1 MKKMYNF
8 LTMLVLFLMGST
20 SMMAQ
25 EDNRYQVA
33 GGSTGSGQE
42 WTVDNIETG
51 VDFVLQSGKAALAG
65 NVDFV
70 RGLGKSTFLNDK
82 NLFQLESAG
91 EDADGEAMYYLKEKI
106 SGKYLQNDAYGFGES
121 KARAWKFRIV
131 QPQVYTAEDLNKVGD
146 ECPVNNWAVAT
157 TAAVGDANHV
167 IFTDATHS
175 ASECEDTT
183 VVKKGSVRFLVNGN
197 VGAAPSLGRDFAMNT
212 WMLFPVEKLTGSKYL
227 YDALQELFPNSDP
240 NIYNPGT
247 EPGQISQEL
256 YDELMNSYKAA
267 EKLIEKGNEDHAACV
282 AAYQR
287 CLKALEAARAGAV
300 PIKEGYYFFKSSR
313 NAHNGT
319 YDDGTGLHW
328 SYGKEWYAPQE
339 RPEGEQTMSLDD
351 AQYVWHI
358 QANKDANDGSFYIQN
373 FYTKRYIGMA
383 ANATGAYVKSTD
395 TPEEPYFIYPQD
407 KEDFVIES
415 AKLKKDPMPGYG
427 GQGAPQCSALHCP
440 SDHNNVVIWTTD
452 APASGWVFLN
462 ANADDI
468 KKLEGLIAQDKL
480 NKALAAELTTAET
493 TYKKGFYYDF
503 VDGSRDGKLDMAADG
518 TPAGLLKTVDQL
530 SFNMTEKSEGSEAAL
545 IDSDLS
551 AKNFYHS
558 DWQGAYDH
566 KLAYPYIQVDLKQQ
580 MDTIAVKMWAR
591 YEGGNDY
598 RTGNAPGNIIVSAT
612 NTPADST
619 SWKVIGNVQPTY
631 PWGRYLKDM
640 NGEDSITAN
649 KNVGFFEVALGG
661 KYQHV
666 RFEVTRRQSN
676 AADADFKKMGNGAGN
691 FNLGEM
697 RVFQS
702 KYNPAKSLIEAVPA
716 AQKEALVKVIADAKA
731 AIEAGNATQ
740 ELIDQVKKAVE
751 DFKAVYPDPQVVK
764 DILAEAKA
772 QYENAEEGAEVGY
785 FQAGAK
791 EALKKVIDEV
801 EPTIKEVMSLTEVNA
816 AKELL
821 NHGLEAF
828 AAKLNIPAA
837 DKFYYIV
844 SATASE
850 QAGSAKDGKM
860 TVSGNGSRVKWYKDS
875 DDYISNNSITIAGNA
890 KYVWKMI
897 KKGNGVVFQ
906 NVATGE
912 YMNNTHKNNVG
923 VNMSTEADTCAFTFR
938 SAKKPGLLNIVC
950 KENVFLNAQ
959 PASNNLVTWGEANGA
974 DNSAFTFEEVT
985 DELNTEIDW
994 LVNTNKKTILT
1005 LPVSVTAD
1013 DQCYT
1018 VIGRKDNNLELKKI
1032 EGEVIAAGTP
1042 FFYIDAYEYE
1052 AAKFE
1057 IAGATTYEELLASVA
1072 KEAKAVNGLQGTL
1085 AAVDSLAPK
1094 HGILYNGEAIVDSK
1108 LGEGAANNSG
1118 YLTSAL
1124 PTTSETG
1131 DAQILI
1137 DGEIT
1142 IIGGVVA
1149 QPEAQAVVN
1158 VYNLSGVKVRAN
1170 VKSVND
1176 LKGLP
1181 AGIYIMGNKKV
1192 LVK

>member
-1 MKKMYNF
+1 MKKMYNL

-33 GGSTGSGQE
+33 GGSTGAGGE
-42 WTVDNIETG
+42 WTIDDVEQG
-51 VDFVLQSGKAALAG
+51 VDFVLQSGKAQIAG
-65 NVDFV
+65 EIDFV
-70 RGLGKSTFLNDK
+70 RGLGKSTFLNDE
-82 NLFQLESAG
+82 NLFQLEVAG
-91 EDADGEAMYYLKEKI
+91 VDDDGETTYYLKQK
-106 SGKYLQNDAYGFGES
+106 STGKYLQNDSYSYGDS
-121 KARAWKFRIV
+121 KGRAWKFRIV
-131 QPQVYTAEDLNKVGD
+131 QPSVYTAEDLNKVGE
-146 ECPVNNWAVAT
+146 ECPVTNWTVAT
-157 TAAVGDANHV
+157 SAAVGEANHM
-167 IFTDATHS
+167 IFTDAKFTNS
-175 ASECEDTT
+175 AAEDTAA
-183 VVKKGSVRFLVNGN
+183 VKKGAVRFLVNGGT
-197 VGAAPSLGRDFAMNT
+197 GAAPSLGNNFGQNT
-212 WMLFPVEKLTGSKYL
+212 WMLFPVTKMEGADYL
-227 YDALQELFPNSDP
+227 FDALNELFPNGSAD
-240 NIYNPGT
+240 IYNPGT
-247 EPGQISQEL
+247 EPGQISQDL
-256 YDELMNSYKAA
+256 YDELINSYNDAT
-267 EKLIEKGNEDHAACV
+267 KLVEEGADHAACV

-287 CLKALEAARAGAV
+287 CKKALEAARAGAV

-313 NAHNGT
+313 TANNGT
-319 YDDGTGLHW
+319 YDDGTALHW
-328 SYGKEWYAPQE
+328 TYQKQWFAPQE
-339 RPEGEQTMSLDD
+339 RPEGQQTMTLDD
-351 AQYVWHI
+351 AKYVWHI

-373 FYTKRYIGMA
+373 FYTKRYVGTAKNRGEAINTTETA
-383 ANATGAYVKSTD
+383 DEA
-395 TPEEPYFIYPQD
+395 FLIYPQD
-407 KEDFVIES
+407 KDDFVIES
-415 AKLKKDPMPGYG
+415 VSRKEDPLVGYPNEG
-427 GQGAPQCSALHCP
+427 SPLLTALHCQK
-440 SDHNNVVIWTTD
+440 DANGVVIWTTE

-468 KKLEGLIAQDKL
+468 KRLEGLIAQDKL
-480 NKALAAELTTAET
+480 NKALATELATAET

-503 VDGSRDGKLDMAADG
+503 VGGSRDGKLDMEGDA
-518 TPAGLLKTVDQL
+518 PAGLLKSVDQL
-530 SFNMTEKSEGSEAAL
+530 SFNMTETSEGSEEAL
-545 IDSDLS
+545 VDGNIESG
-551 AKNFYHS
+551 NFYHS
-558 DWQGAYDH
+558 DWKGTYDH
-566 KLAYPYIQVDLKQQ
+566 SLAYPYIQVDLKQQ
-580 MDTIAVKMWAR
+580 MDSIAVKMWAR
-591 YEGGNDY
+591 RNNDSY
-598 RTGNAPGNIIVSAT
+598 LTGNAPGNVIVSAT
-612 NTPADST
+612 NTPEDST

-631 PWGRYLKDM
+631 PWARHAVSST
-640 NGEDSITAN
+640 GEDSTYAN
-649 KNVGFFEVALGG
+649 NSVGFFEVALGG

-716 AQKEALVKVIADAKA
+716 AQKNALVEAIAEAKA
-731 AIEAGNATQ
+731 AIEAGNTTQ
-740 ELIDQVKKAVE
+740 ELIDKVKKAVE

-801 EPTIKEVMSLTEVNA
+801 EPTIKEVMTLTEVNA

-821 NHGLEAF
+821 NNGLEAF

-860 TVSGNGSRVKWYKDS
+860 TVTGNGSRVKWYKET
-875 DDYISNNSITIAGNA
+875 DDYINNNSITIAGNA

>member
-1 MKKMYNF
+1 MKKMYNL

-33 GGSTGSGQE
+33 GGSTGAGGE
-42 WTVDNIETG
+42 WTIDDVEQG
-51 VDFVLQSGKAALAG
+51 VDFVLQSGKAQIAG
-65 NVDFV
+65 EIDFV
-70 RGLGKSTFLNDK
+70 RGLGKSTFLNDE
-82 NLFQLESAG
+82 NLFQLEVAG
-91 EDADGEAMYYLKEKI
+91 VDDDGETTYYLKQK
-106 SGKYLQNDAYGFGES
+106 STGKYLQNDSYSYGDS
-121 KARAWKFRIV
+121 KGRAWKFRIV
-131 QPQVYTAEDLNKVGD
+131 QPSVYTAEDLNKVGE
-146 ECPVNNWAVAT
+146 ECPVTNWTVAT
-157 TAAVGDANHV
+157 SAAVGEANHM
-167 IFTDATHS
+167 IFTDAKFTNS
-175 ASECEDTT
+175 AAEDTAA
-183 VVKKGSVRFLVNGN
+183 VKKGAVRFLVNGGT
-197 VGAAPSLGRDFAMNT
+197 GAAPSLGNNFGQNT
-212 WMLFPVEKLTGSKYL
+212 WMLFPVTKMEGADYL
-227 YDALQELFPNSDP
+227 FDALNELFPNGNAD
-240 NIYNPGT
+240 IYNPGT
-247 EPGQISQEL
+247 EPGQISQDL
-256 YDELMNSYKAA
+256 YDELINSYNDAT
-267 EKLIEKGNEDHAACV
+267 KLVEEGADHAACV

-287 CLKALEAARAGAV
+287 CKKALEAARAGAV

-313 NAHNGT
+313 TANNGT
-319 YDDGTGLHW
+319 YDDGTALHW
-328 SYGKEWYAPQE
+328 TYQKQWFAPQE
-339 RPEGEQTMSLDD
+339 RPEGQQQMTLDD

-358 QANKDANDGSFYIQN
+358 QSNKEAKDGSFYIQN
-373 FYTKRYIGMA
+373 FYTKRYVGTAKNRGEAIKTTETA
-383 ANATGAYVKSTD
+383 
-395 TPEEPYFIYPQD
+395 EESFLIYPQD

-415 AKLKKDPMPGYG
+415 VSRKEDPLVGYPNEG
-427 GQGAPQCSALHCP
+427 SPLLTALHCQK
-440 SDHNNVVIWTTD
+440 DANGVVIWTTD

-468 KKLEGLIAQDKL
+468 KRLEGLIAQDKL
-480 NKALAAELTTAET
+480 NKALATELTTAET

-503 VDGSRDGKLDMAADG
+503 VGGSRDGKLDMEGDA
-518 TPAGLLKTVDQL
+518 PAGLLKSVDQL
-530 SFNMTEKSEGSEAAL
+530 SFNMTETSEGSEEAL
-545 IDSDLS
+545 VDGNIESG
-551 AKNFYHS
+551 NFYHS
-558 DWQGAYDH
+558 DWKGTYDH
-566 KLAYPYIQVDLKQQ
+566 SLAYPYIQVDLKQQ
-580 MDTIAVKMWAR
+580 MDSIAVKMWAR
-591 YEGGNDY
+591 RNNDRY
-598 RTGNAPGNIIVSAT
+598 LTGNAPGNVIVSAT
-612 NTPADST
+612 NTPEDST

-631 PWGRYLKDM
+631 PWARHAVASNGKD
-640 NGEDSITAN
+640 STYAN
-649 KNVGFFEVALGG
+649 NSVGFFEVALGA

-676 AADADFKKMGNGAGN
+676 GADEDFKKMGNGAGN

-716 AQKEALVKVIADAKA
+716 AQKNALVEAIAEAKA

-740 ELIDQVKKAVE
+740 ELIDKVKKAVE
-751 DFKAVYPDPQVVK
+751 DFKAVYPNPQVVK
-764 DILAEAKA
+764 NILAEAKA
-772 QYENAEEGAEVGY
+772 QYENAEEGDKVGY

-801 EPTIKEVMSLTEVNA
+801 EPTIKEVMSLSEVNA

-821 NHGLEAF
+821 NNGLEAF

-844 SATASE
+844 SATSSE

-985 DELNTEIDW
+985 DELNNEIDW

-1013 DQCYT
+1013 EQCYS
-1018 VIGRKDNNLELKKI
+1018 VIGRNGNNLELKSIDGTTI
-1032 EGEVIAAGTP
+1032 EAGTP
-1042 FFYIDAYEYE
+1042 FIYIDAYESE
-1052 AAKFE
+1052 AVRFQLAE
-1057 IAGATTYEELLASVA
+1057 ATDYDALLASVA

-1085 AAVDSLAPK
+1085 AAVDSIAPNN
-1094 HGILYNGEAIVDSK
+1094 GILYNGESIVLSK

>member
-1 MKKMYNF
+1 MKKMYNL

-33 GGSTGSGQE
+33 GGSTGAGGE
-42 WTVDNIETG
+42 WTIDDVEQG
-51 VDFVLQSGKAALAG
+51 VDFVLQSGKAQIAG
-65 NVDFV
+65 EIDFV
-70 RGLGKSTFLNDK
+70 RGLGKSTFLNDE
-82 NLFQLESAG
+82 NLFQLEVAG
-91 EDADGEAMYYLKEKI
+91 VDDDGETTYYLKQK
-106 SGKYLQNDAYGFGES
+106 STGKYLQNDSYSYGDS
-121 KARAWKFRIV
+121 KGRAWKFRIV
-131 QPQVYTAEDLNKVGD
+131 QPSVYTAEDLNKVGE
-146 ECPVNNWAVAT
+146 ECPVTNWTVAT
-157 TAAVGDANHV
+157 SAAVGEANHM
-167 IFTDATHS
+167 IFTDAKFTNS
-175 ASECEDTT
+175 AAEDTAA
-183 VVKKGSVRFLVNGN
+183 VKKGAVRFLVNGGT
-197 VGAAPSLGRDFAMNT
+197 GAAPSLGNNFGQNT
-212 WMLFPVEKLTGSKYL
+212 WMLFPVTKMEGADYL
-227 YDALQELFPNSDP
+227 FDALNELFPNGNAD
-240 NIYNPGT
+240 IYNPGT
-247 EPGQISQEL
+247 EPGQISQDL
-256 YDELMNSYKAA
+256 YDELINSYNDAT
-267 EKLIEKGNEDHAACV
+267 KLVEEGADHAACV

-287 CLKALEAARAGAV
+287 CKKALEAARAGAV

-415 AKLKKDPMPGYG
+415 AKLKKNPMPGYG

-480 NKALAAELTTAET
+480 NKALATELTTAET

-598 RTGNAPGNIIVSAT
+598 RTGNAPGNVIVSAT

-640 NGEDSITAN
+640 NGKDSITAN

-716 AQKEALVKVIADAKA
+716 AQKNALVEAIAEAKA

-740 ELIDQVKKAVE
+740 ELIDKVKKAVE

-772 QYENAEEGAEVGY
+772 QYEKAEEGDKVGY

-801 EPTIKEVMSLTEVNA
+801 EPTIKDVMSLSEVNA

-821 NHGLEAF
+821 NNGLEAF

-860 TVSGNGSRVKWYKDS
+860 TVTGNGSRVKWYKDS

-985 DELNTEIDW
+985 DELNNEIDW

-1013 DQCYT
+1013 EQCYS
-1018 VIGRKDNNLELKKI
+1018 VIGRNGNNLELKSIDGTTI
-1032 EGEVIAAGTP
+1032 EAGTP
-1042 FFYIDAYEYE
+1042 FIYIDAYESE
-1052 AAKFE
+1052 AVRFQLAE
-1057 IAGATTYEELLASVA
+1057 ATDYDALLASVA

-1085 AAVDSLAPK
+1085 AAVDSIAPNN
-1094 HGILYNGEAIVDSK
+1094 GILYNGESIVLSK

>member
-1 MKKMYNF
+1 MKKMYNL

-33 GGSTGSGQE
+33 GGSTGAGGE
-42 WTVDNIETG
+42 WTIDDVEQG
-51 VDFVLQSGKAALAG
+51 VDFVLQSGKAQIAG
-65 NVDFV
+65 EIDFV
-70 RGLGKSTFLNDK
+70 RGLGKSTFLNDE
-82 NLFQLESAG
+82 NLFQLEVAG
-91 EDADGEAMYYLKEKI
+91 VDDDGETTYYLKQK
-106 SGKYLQNDAYGFGES
+106 STGKYLQNDSYSYGDS
-121 KARAWKFRIV
+121 KGRAWKFRIV
-131 QPQVYTAEDLNKVGD
+131 QPSVYTAEDLNKVGE
-146 ECPVNNWAVAT
+146 ECPVTNWTVAT
-157 TAAVGDANHV
+157 SAAVGEANHM
-167 IFTDATHS
+167 IFTDAKFTNS
-175 ASECEDTT
+175 AAEDTAA
-183 VVKKGSVRFLVNGN
+183 VKKGAVRFLVNGGT
-197 VGAAPSLGRDFAMNT
+197 GAAPSLGNNFGQNT
-212 WMLFPVEKLTGSKYL
+212 WMLFPVTKMEGADYL
-227 YDALQELFPNSDP
+227 FDALNELFPNGNAD
-240 NIYNPGT
+240 IYNPGT
-247 EPGQISQEL
+247 DPGQISQDL
-256 YDELMNSYKAA
+256 YDELINSYNDAT
-267 EKLIEKGNEDHAACV
+267 KLVEEGADHAACV

-287 CLKALEAARAGAV
+287 CKKALEAARAGAV

-313 NAHNGT
+313 TANNGT
-319 YDDGTGLHW
+319 YDDGTALHW
-328 SYGKEWYAPQE
+328 TYQKQWFAPQE
-339 RPEGEQTMSLDD
+339 RPEGQQQMTLDD

-358 QANKDANDGSFYIQN
+358 QSNKEANDGSFYIQN
-373 FYTKRYIGMA
+373 FYTKRYVGTAKNRGEAIKTTETA
-383 ANATGAYVKSTD
+383 
-395 TPEEPYFIYPQD
+395 EESFLIYPQD

-415 AKLKKDPMPGYG
+415 VSRKEDPLVGYPNEG
-427 GQGAPQCSALHCP
+427 SPLLTALHCQK
-440 SDHNNVVIWTTD
+440 DANGVVIWTTD

-468 KKLEGLIAQDKL
+468 KRLEGLIAQDKL
-480 NKALAAELTTAET
+480 NKALATELTTAET

-503 VDGSRDGKLDMAADG
+503 VGGSRDGKLDMEGDA
-518 TPAGLLKTVDQL
+518 PAGLLKSVDQL
-530 SFNMTEKSEGSEAAL
+530 SFNMTETSEGSEEAL
-545 IDSDLS
+545 VDGNIESG
-551 AKNFYHS
+551 NFYHS
-558 DWQGAYDH
+558 DWKGTYDH
-566 KLAYPYIQVDLKQQ
+566 SLAYPYIQVDLKQQ
-580 MDTIAVKMWAR
+580 MDSIAVKMWAR
-591 YEGGNDY
+591 RNNDSY
-598 RTGNAPGNIIVSAT
+598 LTGNAPGNVIVSAT
-612 NTPADST
+612 NTPEDST

-631 PWGRYLKDM
+631 PWARHAVSSTGKD
-640 NGEDSITAN
+640 STYAN
-649 KNVGFFEVALGG
+649 NSVGFFEVALGA

-666 RFEVTRRQSN
+666 RFEVTRRQSQG
-676 AADADFKKMGNGAGN
+676 ADEDFKKMGNGAGN

-716 AQKEALVKVIADAKA
+716 AQKEALVEAIAEAKA
-731 AIEAGNATQ
+731 AIEADNATQ
-740 ELIDQVKKAVE
+740 ELIDKVKKAVE

-764 DILAEAKA
+764 NILAEAKA
-772 QYENAEEGAEVGY
+772 QYEAAEEGAEVGY

-801 EPTIKEVMSLTEVNA
+801 EPTIKDVMSLSEVNA

-821 NHGLEAF
+821 NNGLEAF
-828 AAKLNIPAA
+828 VAKLNIPAA

-860 TVSGNGSRVKWYKDS
+860 TVTGNGSRVKWYKDS

-959 PASNNLVTWGEANGA
+959 PASNNLVTWGEANGT

-985 DELNTEIDW
+985 DELNNEIDW

-1013 DQCYT
+1013 EQCYS
-1018 VIGRKDNNLELKKI
+1018 VIGRNGNNLELKSIDGTTI
-1032 EGEVIAAGTP
+1032 EAGTP
-1042 FFYIDAYEYE
+1042 FIYIDAYESEAVRFQLAEATDYE
-1052 AAKFE
+1052 A
-1057 IAGATTYEELLASVA
+1057 LLASVA

-1085 AAVDSLAPK
+1085 AAVDSIAPNN
-1094 HGILYNGEAIVDSK
+1094 GILYNGESIVLSK

>member
-1 MKKMYNF
+1 MKKMYNL

-33 GGSTGSGQE
+33 GGSTGAGGE
-42 WTVDNIETG
+42 WTIDDVEQG
-51 VDFVLQSGKAALAG
+51 VDFVLQSGKAQIAG
-65 NVDFV
+65 EIDFV
-70 RGLGKSTFLNDK
+70 RGLGKSTFLNDE
-82 NLFQLESAG
+82 NLFQLEVAG
-91 EDADGEAMYYLKEKI
+91 VDDDGETTYYLKQK
-106 SGKYLQNDAYGFGES
+106 STGKYLQNDSYSYGDS
-121 KARAWKFRIV
+121 KGRAWKFRIV
-131 QPQVYTAEDLNKVGD
+131 QPSVYTAEDLNKVGE
-146 ECPVNNWAVAT
+146 ECPVTNWTVAT
-157 TAAVGDANHV
+157 SAAVGEANHM
-167 IFTDATHS
+167 IFTDAKFTNS
-175 ASECEDTT
+175 AAEDTAA
-183 VVKKGSVRFLVNGN
+183 VKKGAVRFLVNGGT
-197 VGAAPSLGRDFAMNT
+197 GAAPSLGNNFGQNT
-212 WMLFPVEKLTGSKYL
+212 WMLFPVTKMEGADYL
-227 YDALQELFPNSDP
+227 FDALNELFPNGNAD
-240 NIYNPGT
+240 IYNPGT
-247 EPGQISQEL
+247 EPGQISQDL
-256 YDELMNSYKAA
+256 YDELINSYNDAT
-267 EKLIEKGNEDHAACV
+267 KLVEEGADHAACV

-287 CLKALEAARAGAV
+287 CKKALEAARAGAV

-313 NAHNGT
+313 TANNGT
-319 YDDGTGLHW
+319 YDDGTALHW
-328 SYGKEWYAPQE
+328 TYQKQWFAPQE
-339 RPEGEQTMSLDD
+339 RPEGQQQMTLDD

-358 QANKDANDGSFYIQN
+358 QSNKEANDGSFYIQN
-373 FYTKRYIGMA
+373 FYTKRYVGTA
-383 ANATGAYVKSTD
+383 KNRGEAVKT
-395 TPEEPYFIYPQD
+395 TETAEESFLIYPQD

-415 AKLKKDPMPGYG
+415 VSRKDDPLVGYPNEG
-427 GQGAPQCSALHCP
+427 SPLLTALHCQK
-440 SDHNNVVIWTTD
+440 DANGVVIWTTD

-468 KKLEGLIAQDKL
+468 KRLEGLIAQDKL
-480 NKALAAELTTAET
+480 NKALATELTTAET

-503 VDGSRDGKLDMAADG
+503 VGGSRDGKLDMEGDA
-518 TPAGLLKTVDQL
+518 PAGLLTSKEQL
-530 SFNMTEKSEGSEAAL
+530 SFNMTETSEGSEEAL
-545 IDSDLS
+545 VDGNIESG
-551 AKNFYHS
+551 NFYHS
-558 DWQGAYDH
+558 DWKGTYDH
-566 KLAYPYIQVDLKQQ
+566 SLAYPYIQVDLKQQ
-580 MDTIAVKMWAR
+580 MDSIAVKMWAR
-591 YEGGNDY
+591 RNNDSY
-598 RTGNAPGNIIVSAT
+598 LTGNAPGNVIVSAT
-612 NTPADST
+612 NTPEDST

-631 PWGRYLKDM
+631 PWARHAVSST
-640 NGEDSITAN
+640 GEDSTYAN
-649 KNVGFFEVALGG
+649 NSVGFFEVALGA

-666 RFEVTRRQSN
+666 RFEVTRRQSQG
-676 AADADFKKMGNGAGN
+676 ADEDFKKMGNGAGN

-716 AQKEALVKVIADAKA
+716 AQKNALVEAIAEAKA

-740 ELIDQVKKAVE
+740 ELIDKVKKAVE

-764 DILAEAKA
+764 NILAEAKA
-772 QYENAEEGAEVGY
+772 QYEAAEEGDKVGY

-801 EPTIKEVMSLTEVNA
+801 EPTIKDVMSLSEVNA

-821 NHGLEAF
+821 NNGLEAF

-860 TVSGNGSRVKWYKDS
+860 TVTGNGSRVKWYKDS

-985 DELNTEIDW
+985 DELNNEIDW

-1013 DQCYT
+1013 EQCYS
-1018 VIGRKDNNLELKKI
+1018 VIGRNGNNLELKSIDGTTI
-1032 EGEVIAAGTP
+1032 EAGTP
-1042 FFYIDAYEYE
+1042 FIYIDAYESE
-1052 AAKFE
+1052 AVRFQLAE
-1057 IAGATTYEELLASVA
+1057 ATDYDALLASVA

-1085 AAVDSLAPK
+1085 AAVDSIAPNN
-1094 HGILYNGEAIVDSK
+1094 GILYNGESIVLSK

>member
-1 MKKMYNF
+1 MKKMYNL

-33 GGSTGSGQE
+33 GGSTGAGGE
-42 WTVDNIETG
+42 WTIDDVEQG
-51 VDFVLQSGKAALAG
+51 VDFVLQSGKAQIAG
-65 NVDFV
+65 EIDFV
-70 RGLGKSTFLNDK
+70 RGLGKSTFLNDE
-82 NLFQLESAG
+82 NLFQLEVAG
-91 EDADGEAMYYLKEKI
+91 VDDDGETTYYLKQK
-106 SGKYLQNDAYGFGES
+106 STGKYLQNDSYSYGDS
-121 KARAWKFRIV
+121 KGRAWKFRIV
-131 QPQVYTAEDLNKVGD
+131 QPSVYTAEDLNKVGE
-146 ECPVNNWAVAT
+146 ECPVTNWTVAT
-157 TAAVGDANHV
+157 SAAVGEANHM
-167 IFTDATHS
+167 IFTDAKFTNS
-175 ASECEDTT
+175 AAEDTAA
-183 VVKKGSVRFLVNGN
+183 VKKGAVRFLVNGGT
-197 VGAAPSLGRDFAMNT
+197 GAAPSLGNNFGQNT
-212 WMLFPVEKLTGSKYL
+212 WMLFPVTKMEGADYL
-227 YDALQELFPNSDP
+227 FDALNELFPNGNAD
-240 NIYNPGT
+240 IYNPGT
-247 EPGQISQEL
+247 EPGQISQDL
-256 YDELMNSYKAA
+256 YDELINSYNDAT
-267 EKLIEKGNEDHAACV
+267 KLVEEGADHAACV

-287 CLKALEAARAGAV
+287 CKKALEAARAGAV

-415 AKLKKDPMPGYG
+415 AKLKKNPMPGYG

-480 NKALAAELTTAET
+480 NKALATELTTAET

-598 RTGNAPGNIIVSAT
+598 RTGNAPGNVIVSAT

-716 AQKEALVKVIADAKA
+716 AQKNALVEAIAEAKA

-764 DILAEAKA
+764 NILAEAKA
-772 QYENAEEGAEVGY
+772 QYENAEEGDKVGY

-801 EPTIKEVMSLTEVNA
+801 EPTIKDVMSLSEVNA

-821 NHGLEAF
+821 NNGLEAF

-860 TVSGNGSRVKWYKDS
+860 TVTGNGSRVKWYKDS

-1085 AAVDSLAPK
+1085 AAVDSIAPNN
-1094 HGILYNGEAIVDSK
+1094 GILYNGESIVLSK

>member
-1 MKKMYNF
+1 MKKMYNL

-70 RGLGKSTFLNDK
+70 RGLGKSTFLNDQ

-131 QPQVYTAEDLNKVGD
+131 QPQVYMAEDLEKVGD
-146 ECPVNNWAVAT
+146 ECPINNWAVAT

-167 IFTDATHS
+167 IFTDAAHS

-267 EKLIEKGNEDHAACV
+267 EKLIEEGNEDHAACV

-287 CLKALEAARAGAV
+287 CIKALEAARAGAV

-313 NAHNGT
+313 SEHNGT
-319 YDDGTGLHW
+319 YDDGTALHW
-328 SYGKEWYAPQE
+328 TYQKQWFAPQE
-339 RPEGEQTMSLDD
+339 RPEGQQTMTLDD

-358 QANKDANDGSFYIQN
+358 QSNKEANDGSFYIQN
-373 FYTKRYIGMA
+373 FYTKRYVGTAKNRGEAIKTTETA
-383 ANATGAYVKSTD
+383 
-395 TPEEPYFIYPQD
+395 EEAFLIYPQD

-415 AKLKKDPMPGYG
+415 VSRKEDPLVGYPNEG
-427 GQGAPQCSALHCP
+427 SPLLTALHCQK
-440 SDHNNVVIWTTD
+440 DANGVVIWTTD

-468 KKLEGLIAQDKL
+468 KRLEGLIAQDKL

-493 TYKKGFYYDF
+493 TYKKGFYYEF
-503 VDGSRDGKLDMAADG
+503 VGGSRDGKLDMEGDA
-518 TPAGLLKTVDQL
+518 PAGLLKSVDQL
-530 SFNMTEKSEGSEAAL
+530 SFNMTETSEGSEEAL
-545 IDSDLS
+545 VDGNIESG
-551 AKNFYHS
+551 NFYHS
-558 DWQGAYDH
+558 DWKGNYDH
-566 KLAYPYIQVDLKQQ
+566 SLAYPYIQVDLKQQ
-580 MDTIAVKMWAR
+580 MDSIAVKMWAR
-591 YEGGNDY
+591 RNNDSY
-598 RTGNAPGNIIVSAT
+598 LTGNAPGNVIVSAT
-612 NTPADST
+612 NTPEDST

-631 PWGRYLKDM
+631 PWARHAVAST
-640 NGEDSITAN
+640 GEDSTYAN
-649 KNVGFFEVALGG
+649 NSVGFFEVALGG

-676 AADADFKKMGNGAGN
+676 GADEDFKKMGNGAGN

-697 RVFQS
+697 RVFQA

-716 AQKEALVKVIADAKA
+716 AQKEALVKVITDAKA

-772 QYENAEEGAEVGY
+772 QHAAAEEGAEVGY

-791 EALKKVIDEV
+791 EALKKIIDEV
-801 EPTIKEVMSLTEVNA
+801 EPTIKDVMSLSEVNA

-821 NHGLEAF
+821 NQGLEAF

-875 DDYISNNSITIAGNA
+875 DDYINNNSITIGGNA

>member
-1 MKKMYNF
+1 MKKMYNL
-8 LTMLVLFLMGST
+8 LTMLVLFLMGTT

-33 GGSTGSGQE
+33 GGSTGSGGE
-42 WTVDNIETG
+42 WTVDAIEPGT
-51 VDFVLQSGKAALAG
+51 DFVLQSGKAQIAG
-65 NVDFV
+65 EIDFV
-70 RGLGKSTFLNDK
+70 RGLGKSTFLNDE
-82 NLFQLESAG
+82 NLFQLEVAG
-91 EDADGEAMYYLKEKI
+91 TDDDGETTYYLKQK
-106 SGKYLQNDAYGFGES
+106 STGKYLQNDSYSFDVS
-121 KARAWKFRIV
+121 KGRAWKFRIV
-131 QPQVYTAEDLNKVGD
+131 EPVVYTADDLNQVG
-146 ECPVNNWAVAT
+146 ENCPVANWTVAT
-157 TAAVGDANHV
+157 SAAIGEGNHV
-167 IFTDATHS
+167 IFTDAKYTNS
-175 ASECEDTT
+175 AAEDTA
-183 VVKKGSVRFLVNGN
+183 VVKKGNARFLVNGN
-197 VGAAPSLGRDFAMNT
+197 KGAAPSLGNNFAMNT
-212 WMLFPVEKLTGSKYL
+212 WMLFPVEKMEGVNYL
-227 YDALQELFPNSDP
+227 YDALNELFPNSDP
-240 NIYNPGT
+240 DIYNPGT
-247 EPGQISQEL
+247 EPGQISQAL
-256 YDELMNSYKAA
+256 YDELINSYKAA
-267 EKLIEKGNEDHAACV
+267 SELIEDGTADHATCV

-287 CLKALEAARAGAV
+287 CVKALEAARAGAV

-313 NAHNGT
+313 NAYNGT

-328 SYGKEWYAPQE
+328 SYGREWLAPQE
-339 RPEGEQTMSLDD
+339 RPEGQQKMTLDD

-358 QANKDANDGSFYIQN
+358 KANKEATDGSFYIQN
-373 FYTKRYIGMA
+373 FYTKRYIGLA

-395 TPEEPYFIYPQD
+395 NPEEPYLIYPQD
-407 KEDFVIES
+407 KNDFVIES
-415 AKLKKDPMPGYG
+415 VKLKAEPMPGYG

-452 APASGWVFLN
+452 ASASGWVFLN

-468 KKLEGLIAQDKL
+468 KKLEGLIEQDKL
-480 NKALAAELTTAET
+480 NKKLATELATAET

-503 VDGSRDGKLDMAADG
+503 VGGSRDGKLDMEADG
-518 TPAGLLKTVDQL
+518 TTPAGLLKSVEQMT
-530 SFNMTEKSEGSEAAL
+530 FNMTEKGEGSEEAL
-545 IDSDLS
+545 VDGNIDSG
-551 AKNFYHS
+551 NFYHS

-566 KLAYPYIQVDLKQQ
+566 TLAYPYIQVDLKQQ

-591 YEGGNDY
+591 RDNNDFL
-598 RTGNAPGNIIVSAT
+598 TGNAPGNVIVSAT
-612 NTPADST
+612 NTPEDSL

-631 PWGRYLKDM
+631 PWARHAVSST
-640 NGEDSITAN
+640 GEDSTYAN
-649 KNVGFFEVALGG
+649 NSVGFFEVALGA

-702 KYNPAKSLIEAVPA
+702 KYNSAKSLIEAVPA
-716 AQKEALVKVIADAKA
+716 AQKNALFNVIAEAKA

-740 ELIDQVKKAVE
+740 ELIDKVKKTVE
-751 DFKAVYPDPQVVK
+751 DFKAVYPDPQIVK
-764 DILAEAKA
+764 DILTEAKA
-772 QYENAEEGAEVGY
+772 QYEAAEEGEGVGY

-791 EALKKVIDEV
+791 AELKKVIDQV
-801 EPTIKEVMSLTEVNA
+801 EPTIKDVMSLNEVNA
-816 AKELL
+816 AKDLL
-821 NHGLEAF
+821 NSGLEAF
-828 AAKLNIPAA
+828 AAKLNVPAA
-837 DKFYYIV
+837 DKFYYII
-844 SATASE
+844 SATGSE
-850 QAGSAKDGKM
+850 AAGSAREGKM
-860 TVSGNGSRVKWYKDS
+860 AVSGNGSQVKWYKDS
-875 DDYISNNSITIAGNA
+875 DDYISNNSIMIAGNA

-923 VNMSTEADTCAFTFR
+923 VNMSTDADTCAFTFR
-938 SAKKPGLLNIVC
+938 SAKVPGLLNIVC

-959 PASNNLVTWGEANGA
+959 PGYNNLVTWGSASGE

-985 DELNTEIDW
+985 DELNTELDW
-994 LVNTNKKTILT
+994 VVNTNKKSILT

-1013 DQCYT
+1013 DQCYS
-1018 VIGRKDNNLELKKI
+1018 VIGRNGENLELKNI
-1032 EGEVIAAGTP
+1032 EGEVIEAGTP

-1072 KEAKAVNGLQGTL
+1072 KEAKVANGLQGTL
-1085 AAVDSLAPK
+1085 AAVDSLAPS
-1094 HGILYNGEAIVDSK
+1094 HGILYNGESIVLSK
-1108 LGEGAANNSG
+1108 LGEGVANNSG

-1124 PTTSETG
+1124 PATSETG

-1149 QPEAQAVVN
+1149 KPEAQEVVN

-1170 VKSVND
+1170 VKSLND

>member
-1 MKKMYNF
+1 MKKMYNL

-33 GGSTGSGQE
+33 GGSTGAGGE
-42 WTVDNIETG
+42 WTIDDVEQG
-51 VDFVLQSGKAALAG
+51 VDFVLQSGKAQIAG
-65 NVDFV
+65 EIDFV
-70 RGLGKSTFLNDK
+70 RGLGKSTFLNDE
-82 NLFQLESAG
+82 NLFQLEVAG
-91 EDADGEAMYYLKEKI
+91 VDDDGETTYYLKQK
-106 SGKYLQNDAYGFGES
+106 STGKYLQNDSYSYGDS
-121 KARAWKFRIV
+121 KGRAWKFRIV
-131 QPQVYTAEDLNKVGD
+131 QPSVYTAEDLNKVGE
-146 ECPVNNWAVAT
+146 ECPVTNWTVAT
-157 TAAVGDANHV
+157 SAAVGEANHM
-167 IFTDATHS
+167 IFTDAKFTNS
-175 ASECEDTT
+175 AAEDTAA
-183 VVKKGSVRFLVNGN
+183 VKKGAVRFLVNGGT
-197 VGAAPSLGRDFAMNT
+197 GAAPSLGNNFGQNT
-212 WMLFPVEKLTGSKYL
+212 WMLFPVTKMEGADYL
-227 YDALQELFPNSDP
+227 FDALNELFPKGNAD
-240 NIYNPGT
+240 IYNPGT
-247 EPGQISQEL
+247 EPGQISQDL
-256 YDELMNSYKAA
+256 YDELINSYNDAT
-267 EKLIEKGNEDHAACV
+267 KLVEEGADHAACV

-287 CLKALEAARAGAV
+287 CKKALEAARAGAV

-313 NAHNGT
+313 TANNGT
-319 YDDGTGLHW
+319 YDDGTALHW
-328 SYGKEWYAPQE
+328 TYQKQWFAPQE
-339 RPEGEQTMSLDD
+339 RPEGQQTMTLDD
-351 AQYVWHI
+351 AKYVWHI

-373 FYTKRYIGMA
+373 FYTKRYVGTAKNRGEAIKTTETA
-383 ANATGAYVKSTD
+383 DEA
-395 TPEEPYFIYPQD
+395 FLIYPQD
-407 KEDFVIES
+407 KDDFVIES
-415 AKLKKDPMPGYG
+415 VSRKEDPLVGYPNEG
-427 GQGAPQCSALHCP
+427 SPLLTALHCQK
-440 SDHNNVVIWTTD
+440 DANGVVIWTTE

-468 KKLEGLIAQDKL
+468 KRLEGLIAQDKL
-480 NKALAAELTTAET
+480 NKALATELATAET

-503 VDGSRDGKLDMAADG
+503 VGGSRDGKLDMEGDA
-518 TPAGLLKTVDQL
+518 PAGLLKSVDQL
-530 SFNMTEKSEGSEAAL
+530 SFNMTETSEGSEEAL
-545 IDSDLS
+545 VDGNIESG
-551 AKNFYHS
+551 NFYHS
-558 DWQGAYDH
+558 DWKGTYDH
-566 KLAYPYIQVDLKQQ
+566 SLAYPYIQVDLKQQ
-580 MDTIAVKMWAR
+580 MDSIAVKMWAR
-591 YEGGNDY
+591 RNNDSY
-598 RTGNAPGNIIVSAT
+598 LTGNAPGNVIVSAT
-612 NTPADST
+612 NTPEDST

-631 PWGRYLKDM
+631 PWARHAVSST
-640 NGEDSITAN
+640 GEDSTYAN
-649 KNVGFFEVALGG
+649 NSVGFFEVALGA

-676 AADADFKKMGNGAGN
+676 GADEDFKKMGNGAGN

-702 KYNPAKSLIEAVPA
+702 KYNSAKSLIEAVPA
-716 AQKEALVKVIADAKA
+716 AQKEALAKVITDAKA

-764 DILAEAKA
+764 NILAEAKA
-772 QYENAEEGAEVGY
+772 QYAAAEEGDKVGY

-801 EPTIKEVMSLTEVNA
+801 EPTIKEVMSLSEVNA

-821 NHGLEAF
+821 NNGLEAF

-844 SATASE
+844 SATSSE

-860 TVSGNGSRVKWYKDS
+860 TVTGNGSRVKWYKDS

-985 DELNTEIDW
+985 DELNNEIDW

-1013 DQCYT
+1013 EQCYS
-1018 VIGRKDNNLELKKI
+1018 VIGRNGDNLELKSIDGTTI
-1032 EGEVIAAGTP
+1032 EAGTP
-1042 FFYIDAYEYE
+1042 FIYIDAYESEAVRFQLAEVTDYE
-1052 AAKFE
+1052 A
-1057 IAGATTYEELLASVA
+1057 LLASVA

-1094 HGILYNGEAIVDSK
+1094 HGILYNGEVFVDSK

>member
-1 MKKMYNF
+1 MKKMYNL

-33 GGSTGSGQE
+33 GGSTGAGGE
-42 WTVDNIETG
+42 WTIDDVEQG
-51 VDFVLQSGKAALAG
+51 VDFVLQSGKAQIAG
-65 NVDFV
+65 EIDFV
-70 RGLGKSTFLNDK
+70 RGLGKSTFLNDE
-82 NLFQLESAG
+82 NLFQLEVAG
-91 EDADGEAMYYLKEKI
+91 VDDDGETTYYLKQK
-106 SGKYLQNDAYGFGES
+106 STGKYLQNDSYSYGDS
-121 KARAWKFRIV
+121 KGRAWKFRIV
-131 QPQVYTAEDLNKVGD
+131 QPSVYTAEDLNKVGE
-146 ECPVNNWAVAT
+146 ECPVTNWTVAT
-157 TAAVGDANHV
+157 SAAVGEANHM
-167 IFTDATHS
+167 IFTDAKFTNS
-175 ASECEDTT
+175 AAEDTAA
-183 VVKKGSVRFLVNGN
+183 VKKGAVRFLVNGGT
-197 VGAAPSLGRDFAMNT
+197 GAAPSLGNNFGQNT
-212 WMLFPVEKLTGSKYL
+212 WMLFPVTKMEGADYL
-227 YDALQELFPNSDP
+227 FDALNELFPNGNAD
-240 NIYNPGT
+240 IYNPGT
-247 EPGQISQEL
+247 EPGQISQDL
-256 YDELMNSYKAA
+256 YDELINSYNDAT
-267 EKLIEKGNEDHAACV
+267 KLVEEGADHAACV

-287 CLKALEAARAGAV
+287 CKKALEAARAGAV

-313 NAHNGT
+313 TANNGT
-319 YDDGTGLHW
+319 YDDGTALHW
-328 SYGKEWYAPQE
+328 TYQKQWFAPQE
-339 RPEGEQTMSLDD
+339 RPEGQQTMTLDD
-351 AQYVWHI
+351 AKYVWHI

-373 FYTKRYIGMA
+373 FYTKRYVGTAKNRGEAIKTTETA
-383 ANATGAYVKSTD
+383 DEA
-395 TPEEPYFIYPQD
+395 FLIYPQD
-407 KEDFVIES
+407 KDDFVIES
-415 AKLKKDPMPGYG
+415 VSRKEDPLVGYPNEG
-427 GQGAPQCSALHCP
+427 SPLLTALHCQK
-440 SDHNNVVIWTTD
+440 DANGVVIWTTE

-468 KKLEGLIAQDKL
+468 KRLEGLIAQDKL
-480 NKALAAELTTAET
+480 NKALATELATAET

-503 VDGSRDGKLDMAADG
+503 VGGSRDGKLDMEGDAL
-518 TPAGLLKTVDQL
+518 AGLLKSVDQL
-530 SFNMTEKSEGSEAAL
+530 SFNMTETSEGSEEAL
-545 IDSDLS
+545 VDGNIESG
-551 AKNFYHS
+551 NFYHS
-558 DWQGAYDH
+558 DWKGTYDH
-566 KLAYPYIQVDLKQQ
+566 SLAYPYIQVDLKQQ
-580 MDTIAVKMWAR
+580 MDSIAVKMWAR
-591 YEGGNDY
+591 RNNDSY
-598 RTGNAPGNIIVSAT
+598 LTGNAPGNVIVSAT
-612 NTPADST
+612 NTPEDST

-631 PWGRYLKDM
+631 PWARHAVSSA
-640 NGEDSITAN
+640 GEDSTYAN
-649 KNVGFFEVALGG
+649 NSVGFFEVALGA

-676 AADADFKKMGNGAGN
+676 GADEDFKKMGNGAGN

-702 KYNPAKSLIEAVPA
+702 KYNSAKSLIEAVPA
-716 AQKEALVKVIADAKA
+716 AQKEALAKVITDAKA

-764 DILAEAKA
+764 NILAEAKA
-772 QYENAEEGAEVGY
+772 QYAAAEEGDKVGY

-801 EPTIKEVMSLTEVNA
+801 EPTIKEVMSLSEVNA

-821 NHGLEAF
+821 NNGLEAF

-844 SATASE
+844 SATSSE

-860 TVSGNGSRVKWYKDS
+860 TVTGNGSRVKWYKDS

-959 PASNNLVTWGEANGA
+959 PASNNLVTWGEANGT

-985 DELNTEIDW
+985 DELNNEIDW

-1013 DQCYT
+1013 EQCYS
-1018 VIGRKDNNLELKKI
+1018 VIGRNGDNLELKSIDGTTI
-1032 EGEVIAAGTP
+1032 EAGTP
-1042 FFYIDAYEYE
+1042 FIYIDAYESEAVRFQLAEVTDYE
-1052 AAKFE
+1052 A
-1057 IAGATTYEELLASVA
+1057 LLASVA

-1094 HGILYNGEAIVDSK
+1094 HGILYNGEVFVDSK

>member
-1 MKKMYNF
+1 MKKMYNL

-33 GGSTGSGQE
+33 GGSTGAGGE
-42 WTVDNIETG
+42 WTIDDVEQG
-51 VDFVLQSGKAALAG
+51 VDFVLQSGKAQIAG
-65 NVDFV
+65 EIDFV
-70 RGLGKSTFLNDK
+70 RGLGKSTFLNDE
-82 NLFQLESAG
+82 NLFQLEVAG
-91 EDADGEAMYYLKEKI
+91 VDDDGETTYYLKQK
-106 SGKYLQNDAYGFGES
+106 STGKYLQNDSYSYGDS
-121 KARAWKFRIV
+121 KGRAWKFRIV
-131 QPQVYTAEDLNKVGD
+131 QPSVYTAEDLNKVGE
-146 ECPVNNWAVAT
+146 ECPVTNWTVAT
-157 TAAVGDANHV
+157 SAAVGEANHM
-167 IFTDATHS
+167 IFTDAKFTNS
-175 ASECEDTT
+175 AAEDTAA
-183 VVKKGSVRFLVNGN
+183 VKKGAVRFLVNGGT
-197 VGAAPSLGRDFAMNT
+197 GAAPSLGNNFGQNT
-212 WMLFPVEKLTGSKYL
+212 WMLFPVTKMEGADYL
-227 YDALQELFPNSDP
+227 FDALNELFPNGNAD
-240 NIYNPGT
+240 IYNPGT
-247 EPGQISQEL
+247 EPGQISQDL
-256 YDELMNSYKAA
+256 YDELINSYNDAT
-267 EKLIEKGNEDHAACV
+267 KLVEEGADHAACV

-287 CLKALEAARAGAV
+287 CKKALEAARAGAV

-313 NAHNGT
+313 TANNGT
-319 YDDGTGLHW
+319 YDDGTALHW
-328 SYGKEWYAPQE
+328 TYQKQWFAPQE
-339 RPEGEQTMSLDD
+339 RPEGQQQMTLDD

-358 QANKDANDGSFYIQN
+358 QSNKEAKDGSFYIQN
-373 FYTKRYIGMA
+373 FYTKRYVGTAKNRGEAIKTTETA
-383 ANATGAYVKSTD
+383 
-395 TPEEPYFIYPQD
+395 EEYFLIYPQD

-415 AKLKKDPMPGYG
+415 VSRKEDPLVGYPNEG
-427 GQGAPQCSALHCP
+427 SPLLTALHCQK
-440 SDHNNVVIWTTD
+440 DANGVVIWTTD

-468 KKLEGLIAQDKL
+468 KRLEGLIAQDKL
-480 NKALAAELTTAET
+480 NKALATELTTAET

-503 VDGSRDGKLDMAADG
+503 VGGSRDGKLDMEGDA
-518 TPAGLLKTVDQL
+518 PAGLLKSVDQL
-530 SFNMTEKSEGSEAAL
+530 SFNMTETSEGSEEAL
-545 IDSDLS
+545 VDGNIESG
-551 AKNFYHS
+551 NFYHS
-558 DWQGAYDH
+558 DWKGTYDH
-566 KLAYPYIQVDLKQQ
+566 SLAYPYIQVDLKQQ
-580 MDTIAVKMWAR
+580 MDSIAVKMWAR
-591 YEGGNDY
+591 RNNDSY
-598 RTGNAPGNIIVSAT
+598 LTGNAPGNVIVSAT
-612 NTPADST
+612 NTPEDST

-631 PWGRYLKDM
+631 PWARHAVASNGKD
-640 NGEDSITAN
+640 STYAN
-649 KNVGFFEVALGG
+649 NSVGFFEVALGA

-666 RFEVTRRQSN
+666 RFEVTRRQSQG
-676 AADADFKKMGNGAGN
+676 ADEDFKKMGNGAGN

-716 AQKEALVKVIADAKA
+716 AQKNALVEAIAEAKA

-740 ELIDQVKKAVE
+740 ELIDKVKKAVE

-764 DILAEAKA
+764 NILAEAKA
-772 QYENAEEGAEVGY
+772 QYEAAEEGDKVGY

-801 EPTIKEVMSLTEVNA
+801 EPTIKEVMSLSEVNA

-821 NHGLEAF
+821 NNGLEAF

-844 SATASE
+844 SATSSE

-985 DELNTEIDW
+985 DELNNEIDW

-1013 DQCYT
+1013 EQCYS
-1018 VIGRKDNNLELKKI
+1018 VIGRNGNNLELKSIDGTTI
-1032 EGEVIAAGTP
+1032 EAGTP
-1042 FFYIDAYEYE
+1042 FIYIDAYESE
-1052 AAKFE
+1052 AVRFQLAE
-1057 IAGATTYEELLASVA
+1057 ATDYDALLASVA

-1085 AAVDSLAPK
+1085 AAVDSIAPNN
-1094 HGILYNGEAIVDSK
+1094 GILYNGESIVLSK

>member
-1 MKKMYNF
+1 MKKMYNL

-33 GGSTGSGQE
+33 GGSTGAGGE
-42 WTVDNIETG
+42 WTIDDVEQG
-51 VDFVLQSGKAALAG
+51 VDFVLQSGKAQIAG
-65 NVDFV
+65 EIDFV
-70 RGLGKSTFLNDK
+70 RGLGKSTFLNDE
-82 NLFQLESAG
+82 NLFQLEVAG
-91 EDADGEAMYYLKEKI
+91 VDDDGETTYYLKQK
-106 SGKYLQNDAYGFGES
+106 STGKYLQNDSYSYGDS
-121 KARAWKFRIV
+121 KGRAWKFRIV
-131 QPQVYTAEDLNKVGD
+131 QPSVYTAEDLNKVGE
-146 ECPVNNWAVAT
+146 ECPVTNWTVAT
-157 TAAVGDANHV
+157 SAAVGEANHM
-167 IFTDATHS
+167 IFTDAKFTNS
-175 ASECEDTT
+175 AAEDTAA
-183 VVKKGSVRFLVNGN
+183 VKKGAVRFLVNGGT
-197 VGAAPSLGRDFAMNT
+197 GAAPSLGNNFGQNT
-212 WMLFPVEKLTGSKYL
+212 WMLFPVTKMEGADYL
-227 YDALQELFPNSDP
+227 FDALNELFPNGNAD
-240 NIYNPGT
+240 IYNPGT
-247 EPGQISQEL
+247 EPGQISQDL
-256 YDELMNSYKAA
+256 YDELINSYNDAT
-267 EKLIEKGNEDHAACV
+267 KLVEEGADHAACV

-287 CLKALEAARAGAV
+287 CKKALEAARAGAV

-313 NAHNGT
+313 TANNGT
-319 YDDGTGLHW
+319 YDDGTALHW
-328 SYGKEWYAPQE
+328 TYQKQWFAPQE
-339 RPEGEQTMSLDD
+339 RPEGQQQMTLDD

-358 QANKDANDGSFYIQN
+358 QSNKEAKDGSFYIQN
-373 FYTKRYIGMA
+373 FYTKRYVGTAKNRGEAIKTTETA
-383 ANATGAYVKSTD
+383 
-395 TPEEPYFIYPQD
+395 EESFLIYPQD

-415 AKLKKDPMPGYG
+415 VSRKEDPLVGYPNEG
-427 GQGAPQCSALHCP
+427 SPLLTALHCQK
-440 SDHNNVVIWTTD
+440 DANGVVIWTTD

-468 KKLEGLIAQDKL
+468 KRLEGLIAQDKL
-480 NKALAAELTTAET
+480 NKALATELTTAET

-503 VDGSRDGKLDMAADG
+503 VGGSRDGKLDMEGDA
-518 TPAGLLKTVDQL
+518 PAGLLKSVDQL
-530 SFNMTEKSEGSEAAL
+530 SFNMTETSEGSEEAL
-545 IDSDLS
+545 VDGNIESG
-551 AKNFYHS
+551 NFYHS
-558 DWQGAYDH
+558 DWKGTYDH
-566 KLAYPYIQVDLKQQ
+566 SLAYPYIQVDLKQQ
-580 MDTIAVKMWAR
+580 MDSIAVKMWAR
-591 YEGGNDY
+591 RNNDSY
-598 RTGNAPGNIIVSAT
+598 LTGNAPGNVIVSAT
-612 NTPADST
+612 NTPEDST

-631 PWGRYLKDM
+631 PWARHAVVSNGKD
-640 NGEDSITAN
+640 STYAN
-649 KNVGFFEVALGG
+649 NSVGFFEVALGA

-676 AADADFKKMGNGAGN
+676 GADEDFKKMGNGAGN

-716 AQKEALVKVIADAKA
+716 AQKNALVEAIAEAKA

-740 ELIDQVKKAVE
+740 ELIDKVKKAVE

-764 DILAEAKA
+764 NILAEAKA
-772 QYENAEEGAEVGY
+772 QYENAEEGDKVGY

-801 EPTIKEVMSLTEVNA
+801 EPTIKEVMSLSEVNA

-821 NHGLEAF
+821 NNGLEAF
-828 AAKLNIPAA
+828 VAKLNIPAA

-844 SATASE
+844 SATSSE

-959 PASNNLVTWGEANGA
+959 PGYNNLVTWGEANGA

-985 DELNTEIDW
+985 DELNNEIDW

-1013 DQCYT
+1013 EQCYS
-1018 VIGRKDNNLELKKI
+1018 VIGRNGNNLELKSIDGTTI
-1032 EGEVIAAGTP
+1032 EAGTP
-1042 FFYIDAYEYE
+1042 FIYIDAYESE
-1052 AAKFE
+1052 AVRFQLAE
-1057 IAGATTYEELLASVA
+1057 ATDYDALLASVA

-1085 AAVDSLAPK
+1085 AAVDSIAPNN
-1094 HGILYNGEAIVDSK
+1094 GILYNGESIVLSK

>member
-1 MKKMYNF
+1 MKKMYNL

-70 RGLGKSTFLNDK
+70 RGLGKSTFLNDQ

-131 QPQVYTAEDLNKVGD
+131 QPQVYMAEDLEKVGD
-146 ECPVNNWAVAT
+146 ECPINNWAVAT

-167 IFTDATHS
+167 IFTDAAHS

-267 EKLIEKGNEDHAACV
+267 EKLIEEGNEDHAACV

-287 CLKALEAARAGAV
+287 CIKALEAARAGAV

-313 NAHNGT
+313 SEHNGT
-319 YDDGTGLHW
+319 YDDGTALHW
-328 SYGKEWYAPQE
+328 TYQKQWFAPQE
-339 RPEGEQTMSLDD
+339 RPEGQQTMTLDD

-358 QANKDANDGSFYIQN
+358 QSNKEANDGSFYIQN
-373 FYTKRYIGMA
+373 FYTKRYVGTAKNRGEAIKTTETA
-383 ANATGAYVKSTD
+383 
-395 TPEEPYFIYPQD
+395 EEAFLIYPQD

-415 AKLKKDPMPGYG
+415 VSRKEDPLVGYPNEG
-427 GQGAPQCSALHCP
+427 SPLLTALHCQK
-440 SDHNNVVIWTTD
+440 DANGVVIWTTD

-468 KKLEGLIAQDKL
+468 KRLEGLIAQDKL

-493 TYKKGFYYDF
+493 TYKKGFYYEF
-503 VDGSRDGKLDMAADG
+503 VGGSRDGKLDMEGDA
-518 TPAGLLKTVDQL
+518 PAGLLKSVDQL
-530 SFNMTEKSEGSEAAL
+530 SFNMTETSEGSEEAL
-545 IDSDLS
+545 VDGNIESG
-551 AKNFYHS
+551 NFYHS
-558 DWQGAYDH
+558 DWKGNYDH
-566 KLAYPYIQVDLKQQ
+566 SLAYPYIQVDLKQQ
-580 MDTIAVKMWAR
+580 MDSIAVKMWAR
-591 YEGGNDY
+591 RNNDSY
-598 RTGNAPGNIIVSAT
+598 LTGNAPGNVIVSAT
-612 NTPADST
+612 NTPEDST

-631 PWGRYLKDM
+631 PWARHAVAST
-640 NGEDSITAN
+640 GEDSTYAN
-649 KNVGFFEVALGG
+649 NSVGFFEVALGG

-676 AADADFKKMGNGAGN
+676 GADEDFKKMGNGAGN

-697 RVFQS
+697 RVFQA

-716 AQKEALVKVIADAKA
+716 AQKEALVKVITDAKA

-772 QYENAEEGAEVGY
+772 QHAAAEEGAEVGY
-785 FQAGAK
+785 FQTGAK
-791 EALKKVIDEV
+791 EALKKIIDEV
-801 EPTIKEVMSLTEVNA
+801 EPTIKDVMSLSEVNA

-821 NHGLEAF
+821 NQGLEAF

-875 DDYISNNSITIAGNA
+875 DDYINNNSITIGGNA

>member
-1 MKKMYNF
+1 MKKMYNL

-33 GGSTGSGQE
+33 GGSTGAGGE
-42 WTVDNIETG
+42 WTIDDVEQG
-51 VDFVLQSGKAALAG
+51 VDFVLQSGKAQIAG
-65 NVDFV
+65 EIDFV
-70 RGLGKSTFLNDK
+70 RGLGKSTFLNDE
-82 NLFQLESAG
+82 NLFQLEVAG
-91 EDADGEAMYYLKEKI
+91 VDDDGETTYYLKQK
-106 SGKYLQNDAYGFGES
+106 STGKYLQNDSYSYGDS
-121 KARAWKFRIV
+121 KGRAWKFRIV
-131 QPQVYTAEDLNKVGD
+131 QPSVYTAEDLNKVGE
-146 ECPVNNWAVAT
+146 ECPVTNWTVAT
-157 TAAVGDANHV
+157 SAAVGEANHM
-167 IFTDATHS
+167 IFTDAKFTNS
-175 ASECEDTT
+175 AAEDTAA
-183 VVKKGSVRFLVNGN
+183 VKKGAVRFLVNGGT
-197 VGAAPSLGRDFAMNT
+197 GAAPSLGNNFGQNT
-212 WMLFPVEKLTGSKYL
+212 WMLFPVTKMEGADYL
-227 YDALQELFPNSDP
+227 FDALNELFPNGNAD
-240 NIYNPGT
+240 IYNPGT
-247 EPGQISQEL
+247 EPGQISQDL
-256 YDELMNSYKAA
+256 YDELINSYNDAT
-267 EKLIEKGNEDHAACV
+267 KLVEEGADHATCV

-287 CLKALEAARAGAV
+287 CRKALEAARAGAV

-313 NAHNGT
+313 TANNGT
-319 YDDGTGLHW
+319 YDDGTALHW
-328 SYGKEWYAPQE
+328 TYQKQWFAPQE
-339 RPEGEQTMSLDD
+339 RPEGQQTMTLDD
-351 AQYVWHI
+351 AKYVWHI

-373 FYTKRYIGMA
+373 FYTKRYVGTAKNRGEAIKTTETA
-383 ANATGAYVKSTD
+383 DEA
-395 TPEEPYFIYPQD
+395 FLIYPQD
-407 KEDFVIES
+407 KDDFVIES
-415 AKLKKDPMPGYG
+415 VSRKEDPLVGYPNEG
-427 GQGAPQCSALHCP
+427 SPLLTALHCQK
-440 SDHNNVVIWTTD
+440 DANGVVIWTTE

-468 KKLEGLIAQDKL
+468 KRLEGLIAQDKL
-480 NKALAAELTTAET
+480 NKALATELTTAET

-503 VDGSRDGKLDMAADG
+503 VGGSRDGKLDMEGDA
-518 TPAGLLKTVDQL
+518 PAGLLKSVDQL
-530 SFNMTEKSEGSEAAL
+530 SFNMTETSEGSEEAL
-545 IDSDLS
+545 VDGNIESG
-551 AKNFYHS
+551 NFYHS
-558 DWQGAYDH
+558 DWKGTYDH
-566 KLAYPYIQVDLKQQ
+566 SLAYPYIQVDLKQQ
-580 MDTIAVKMWAR
+580 MDSIAVKMWAR
-591 YEGGNDY
+591 RNNDSY
-598 RTGNAPGNIIVSAT
+598 LTGNAPGNVIVSAT
-612 NTPADST
+612 NTPEDST

-631 PWGRYLKDM
+631 PWARHAVSST
-640 NGEDSITAN
+640 GEDSTYAN
-649 KNVGFFEVALGG
+649 NSVGFFEVALGA

-676 AADADFKKMGNGAGN
+676 GADEDFKKMGNGAGN

-702 KYNPAKSLIEAVPA
+702 KYNSAKSLIEAVPA
-716 AQKEALVKVIADAKA
+716 AQKEALAKVITDAKA

-764 DILAEAKA
+764 NILAEAKA
-772 QYENAEEGAEVGY
+772 QYAAAEEGDKVGY

-801 EPTIKEVMSLTEVNA
+801 EPTIKEVMSLSEVNA

-844 SATASE
+844 SATSSE

-875 DDYISNNSITIAGNA
+875 DDYISNNSITIGGNA

>member
-1 MKKMYNF
+1 MKKMYNL

-33 GGSTGSGQE
+33 GGSTGAGGE
-42 WTVDNIETG
+42 WTIDDVEQG
-51 VDFVLQSGKAALAG
+51 VDFVLQSGKAQIAG
-65 NVDFV
+65 EIDFV
-70 RGLGKSTFLNDK
+70 RGLGKSTFLNDE
-82 NLFQLESAG
+82 NLFQLEVAG
-91 EDADGEAMYYLKEKI
+91 VDDDGETTYYLKQK
-106 SGKYLQNDAYGFGES
+106 STGKYLQNDSYSYGDS
-121 KARAWKFRIV
+121 KGRAWKFRIV
-131 QPQVYTAEDLNKVGD
+131 QPSVYTAEDLNKVGE
-146 ECPVNNWAVAT
+146 ECPVTNWTVAT
-157 TAAVGDANHV
+157 SAAVGEANHM
-167 IFTDATHS
+167 IFTDAKFTNS
-175 ASECEDTT
+175 AAEDTAA
-183 VVKKGSVRFLVNGN
+183 VKKGAVRFLVNGGT
-197 VGAAPSLGRDFAMNT
+197 GAAPSLGNNFGQNT
-212 WMLFPVEKLTGSKYL
+212 WMLFPVTKMEGADYL
-227 YDALQELFPNSDP
+227 FDALNELFPNGNAD
-240 NIYNPGT
+240 IYNPGT
-247 EPGQISQEL
+247 EPGQISQDL
-256 YDELMNSYKAA
+256 YDELINSYNDAT
-267 EKLIEKGNEDHAACV
+267 KLVEEGADHATCV

-287 CLKALEAARAGAV
+287 CRKALEAARAGAV

-313 NAHNGT
+313 TANNGT
-319 YDDGTGLHW
+319 YDDGTALHW
-328 SYGKEWYAPQE
+328 TYQKQWFAPQE
-339 RPEGEQTMSLDD
+339 RPEGQQTMTLDD
-351 AQYVWHI
+351 AKYVWHI

-373 FYTKRYIGMA
+373 FYTKRYVGTAKNRGEAIKTTETA
-383 ANATGAYVKSTD
+383 DEA
-395 TPEEPYFIYPQD
+395 FLIYPQD
-407 KEDFVIES
+407 KDDFVIES
-415 AKLKKDPMPGYG
+415 VSRKEDPLVGYPNEG
-427 GQGAPQCSALHCP
+427 SPLLTALHCQK
-440 SDHNNVVIWTTD
+440 DANGVVIWTTE
-452 APASGWVFLN
+452 APASGWVFLK

-468 KKLEGLIAQDKL
+468 KRLEGLIAQDKL
-480 NKALAAELTTAET
+480 NKALATELTTAET

-503 VDGSRDGKLDMAADG
+503 VGGSRDGKLDMEGDA
-518 TPAGLLKTVDQL
+518 PAGLLKSVDQL
-530 SFNMTEKSEGSEAAL
+530 SFNMTETSEGSEEAL
-545 IDSDLS
+545 VDGNIESG
-551 AKNFYHS
+551 NFYHS
-558 DWQGAYDH
+558 DWKGTYDH
-566 KLAYPYIQVDLKQQ
+566 SLAYPYIQVDLKQQ
-580 MDTIAVKMWAR
+580 MDSIAVKMWAR
-591 YEGGNDY
+591 RNNDSY
-598 RTGNAPGNIIVSAT
+598 LTGNAPGNVIVSAT
-612 NTPADST
+612 NTPEDST

-631 PWGRYLKDM
+631 PWARHAVSST
-640 NGEDSITAN
+640 GEDSTYAN
-649 KNVGFFEVALGG
+649 NSVGFFEVALGA

-676 AADADFKKMGNGAGN
+676 GADEDFKKMGNGAGN

-702 KYNPAKSLIEAVPA
+702 KYNSAKSLIEAVPA
-716 AQKEALVKVIADAKA
+716 AQKEALAKVITDAKA

-764 DILAEAKA
+764 NILAEAKA
-772 QYENAEEGAEVGY
+772 QYAAAEEGDKVGY

-801 EPTIKEVMSLTEVNA
+801 EPTIKEVMSLSEVNA

-844 SATASE
+844 SATSSE

-875 DDYISNNSITIAGNA
+875 DDYISNNSITIGGNA

>member
-1 MKKMYNF
+1 MKKMYNL

-33 GGSTGSGQE
+33 GGSTGAGGE
-42 WTVDNIETG
+42 WTIDDVEQG
-51 VDFVLQSGKAALAG
+51 VDFVLQSGKAQIAG
-65 NVDFV
+65 EIDFV
-70 RGLGKSTFLNDK
+70 RGLGKSTFLNDE
-82 NLFQLESAG
+82 NLFQLEVAG
-91 EDADGEAMYYLKEKI
+91 VDDDGETTYYLKQK
-106 SGKYLQNDAYGFGES
+106 STGKYLQNDSYSYGDS
-121 KARAWKFRIV
+121 KGRAWKFRIV
-131 QPQVYTAEDLNKVGD
+131 QPSVYTAEDLNKVGE
-146 ECPVNNWAVAT
+146 ECPVTNWTVAT
-157 TAAVGDANHV
+157 SAAVGEANHM
-167 IFTDATHS
+167 IFTDAKFTNS
-175 ASECEDTT
+175 AAEDTAA
-183 VVKKGSVRFLVNGN
+183 VKKGAVRFLVNGGT
-197 VGAAPSLGRDFAMNT
+197 GAAPSLGNNFDQNT
-212 WMLFPVEKLTGSKYL
+212 WMLFPVTKMEGADYL
-227 YDALQELFPNSDP
+227 FDALNELFPNGNAD
-240 NIYNPGT
+240 IYNPGT
-247 EPGQISQEL
+247 EPGQISQDL
-256 YDELMNSYKAA
+256 YDELINSYNDAT
-267 EKLIEKGNEDHAACV
+267 KLVEEGADHAACV

-287 CLKALEAARAGAV
+287 CKKALEAARAGAV

-313 NAHNGT
+313 NEHNGT

-328 SYGKEWYAPQE
+328 SYGKQWYAPQE

-358 QANKDANDGSFYIQN
+358 QANKEANDGSFYIQN

-462 ANADDI
+462 ANAEDI
-468 KKLEGLIAQDKL
+468 KRLEGLIAQDKL

-493 TYKKGFYYDF
+493 TYKKGFYYEF
-503 VDGSRDGKLDMAADG
+503 VGGSRDGKLDNEEDG
-518 TPAGLLKTVDQL
+518 TPAGLLKTQDQL
-530 SFNMTEKSEGSEAAL
+530 SFNMTEASEGSEEAL
-545 IDSDLS
+545 IDGNLS
-551 AKNFYHS
+551 AGNFYHS
-558 DWQGAYDH
+558 DWKGAYDH
-566 KLAYPYIQVDLKQQ
+566 TLAYPYIQVDLKQQ

-612 NTPADST
+612 NTPADSA

-740 ELIDQVKKAVE
+740 ELIDKVKKAVE

-772 QYENAEEGAEVGY
+772 QYEAAEEGEAVGY

-801 EPTIKEVMSLTEVNA
+801 EPTIKEVMTLTEVNA

-860 TVSGNGSRVKWYKDS
+860 TVTGNGSRVKWYKDS

-959 PASNNLVTWGEANGA
+959 PASNNLVTWGEANRA

-985 DELNTEIDW
+985 DELNNEIDW

-1013 DQCYT
+1013 DQCYS
-1018 VIGRKDNNLELKKI
+1018 VIGRNGNNLELKSIDGTTI
-1032 EGEVIAAGTP
+1032 EAGTP
-1042 FFYIDAYEYE
+1042 FIYIDAYESEAVRFQLAEATDYE
-1052 AAKFE
+1052 A
-1057 IAGATTYEELLASVA
+1057 LLASVA

-1085 AAVDSLAPK
+1085 AAVDSIAPNN
-1094 HGILYNGEAIVDSK
+1094 GILYNGESIVLSK

>member
-1 MKKMYNF
+1 MKKMYNL

-33 GGSTGSGQE
+33 GGSTGAGGE
-42 WTVDNIETG
+42 WTIDDVEQG
-51 VDFVLQSGKAALAG
+51 VDFVLQSGKAQIAG
-65 NVDFV
+65 EIDFV
-70 RGLGKSTFLNDK
+70 RGLGKSTFLNDE
-82 NLFQLESAG
+82 NLFQLEVAG
-91 EDADGEAMYYLKEKI
+91 VDDDGETTYYLKQK
-106 SGKYLQNDAYGFGES
+106 STGKYLQNDSYSYGDS
-121 KARAWKFRIV
+121 KGRAWKFRIV
-131 QPQVYTAEDLNKVGD
+131 QPSVYTAEDLNKVGE
-146 ECPVNNWAVAT
+146 ECPVTNWTVAT
-157 TAAVGDANHV
+157 SAAVGEANHM
-167 IFTDATHS
+167 IFTDAKFTNS
-175 ASECEDTT
+175 AAEDTAA
-183 VVKKGSVRFLVNGN
+183 VKKGAVRFLVNGGT
-197 VGAAPSLGRDFAMNT
+197 GAAPSLGNNFGQNT
-212 WMLFPVEKLTGSKYL
+212 WMLFPVTKMEGADYL
-227 YDALQELFPNSDP
+227 FDALNELFPNGNAD
-240 NIYNPGT
+240 IYNPGT
-247 EPGQISQEL
+247 EPGQISQDL
-256 YDELMNSYKAA
+256 YDELINSYNDAI
-267 EKLIEKGNEDHAACV
+267 KLVEEGADHAACV

-287 CLKALEAARAGAV
+287 CKKALEAARAGAV

-313 NAHNGT
+313 TANNGT
-319 YDDGTGLHW
+319 YDDGTALHW
-328 SYGKEWYAPQE
+328 TYQKQWFAPQE
-339 RPEGEQTMSLDD
+339 RPEGQQQMTLDD

-358 QANKDANDGSFYIQN
+358 QSNKEANDGSFYIQN
-373 FYTKRYIGMA
+373 FYTKRYVGTAKNRGEAIKTTETA
-383 ANATGAYVKSTD
+383 
-395 TPEEPYFIYPQD
+395 EESFLIYPQD

-415 AKLKKDPMPGYG
+415 VSRKEDPLVGYPNEG
-427 GQGAPQCSALHCP
+427 SPLLTALHCQK
-440 SDHNNVVIWTTD
+440 DANGVVIWTTD

-468 KKLEGLIAQDKL
+468 KRLEGLIAQDKL
-480 NKALAAELTTAET
+480 NKALATELTTAET

-503 VDGSRDGKLDMAADG
+503 VGGSRDGKLDMEGDA
-518 TPAGLLKTVDQL
+518 PAGLLKSVDQL
-530 SFNMTEKSEGSEAAL
+530 SFNMTETSEGSEEAL
-545 IDSDLS
+545 VDGNIESG
-551 AKNFYHS
+551 NFYHS
-558 DWQGAYDH
+558 DWTGTYDH
-566 KLAYPYIQVDLKQQ
+566 SLAYPYIQVDLKQQ
-580 MDTIAVKMWAR
+580 MDSIAVKMWAR
-591 YEGGNDY
+591 RNNDSY
-598 RTGNAPGNIIVSAT
+598 LTGNAPGNVIVSAT
-612 NTPADST
+612 NTPEDST

-631 PWGRYLKDM
+631 PWARHAVAST
-640 NGEDSITAN
+640 GEDSTYAN
-649 KNVGFFEVALGG
+649 NSVGFFEVALGA

-666 RFEVTRRQSN
+666 RFEVTRRQSQG
-676 AADADFKKMGNGAGN
+676 ADEDFKKMGNGAGN

-716 AQKEALVKVIADAKA
+716 AQKNALVEAIAEAKA

-740 ELIDQVKKAVE
+740 ELIDKVKKAVE

-764 DILAEAKA
+764 NILAEAKA
-772 QYENAEEGAEVGY
+772 QYEAAEEGDKVGY

-801 EPTIKEVMSLTEVNA
+801 EPTIKDVMSLSEVNA

-821 NHGLEAF
+821 NNGLEAF

-860 TVSGNGSRVKWYKDS
+860 TVTGNGSRVKWYKET
-875 DDYISNNSITIAGNA
+875 DDYINNNSITIAGNA

-985 DELNTEIDW
+985 DELNNEIDW

-1013 DQCYT
+1013 EQCYS
-1018 VIGRKDNNLELKKI
+1018 VIGRNGNNLELKSIDGTTI
-1032 EGEVIAAGTP
+1032 EAGTP
-1042 FFYIDAYEYE
+1042 FIYIDAYESE
-1052 AAKFE
+1052 AVRFQLAE
-1057 IAGATTYEELLASVA
+1057 ATDYDALLASVA

-1085 AAVDSLAPK
+1085 AAVDSIAPNN
-1094 HGILYNGEAIVDSK
+1094 GILYNGESIVLSK

>member
-1 MKKMYNF
+1 
-8 LTMLVLFLMGST
+8 
-20 SMMAQ
+20 MAQ

-33 GGSTGSGQE
+33 GGSTGAGGE
-42 WTVDNIETG
+42 WTIDAIEPGT
-51 VDFVLQSGKAALAG
+51 DFVLQSGKAALEG
-65 NVDFV
+65 KTDFV
-70 RGLGKSTFLNDK
+70 RNMGKSTFLNDE
-82 NLFQLESAG
+82 NLFQLEVAG
-91 EDADGEAMYYLKEKI
+91 TDEDGETTYYLKQK
-106 SGKYLQNDAYGFGES
+106 STGKYLQNDSYGFDVS
-121 KARAWKFRIV
+121 KGRAWKFRIA
-131 QPQVYTAEDLNKVGD
+131 QPQVYQAADLNKVGE
-146 ECPVNNWAVAT
+146 ECPVDNWTIAT
-157 TAAVGDANHV
+157 SAAIGEANHL
-167 IFTDATHS
+167 IFTDAKYTNS
-175 ASECEDTT
+175 AAADTS
-183 VVKKGSVRFLVNGN
+183 VVKKGSVRFLTNGN
-197 VGAAPSLGRDFAMNT
+197 IGGIAGLGNDFAANT
-212 WMLFPVEKLTGSKYL
+212 WMLFPVEKMEGTAYL
-227 YDALQELFPNSDP
+227 FDALNELFPNSDP

-247 EPGQISQEL
+247 EPGQISQTL
-256 YDELMNSYKAA
+256 YDELIGSYEDAV
-267 EKLIEKGNEDHAACV
+267 KLIEEGTADHATCV

-287 CLKALEAARAGAV
+287 CRKALEAARAGAV
-300 PIKEGYYFFKSSR
+300 PVKDGYYFFKSSR
-313 NAHNGT
+313 TANNGT
-319 YDDGTGLHW
+319 YDDGKALHW
-328 SYGKEWYAPQE
+328 TYQKQWFAPQE
-339 RPEGEQTMSLDD
+339 RPEGEQQMTLDD

-358 QANKDANDGSFYIQN
+358 QSNKEANDGSFYIQN
-373 FYTKRYIGMA
+373 FYTKRYVGTAKNRGEAIKTTETA
-383 ANATGAYVKSTD
+383 
-395 TPEEPYFIYPQD
+395 EESFLIYPQD

-415 AKLKKDPMPGYG
+415 VSRKEDPLVGYPNEG
-427 GQGAPQCSALHCP
+427 SPLLTALHCQK
-440 SDHNNVVIWTTD
+440 DANGVVIWTTD

-468 KKLEGLIAQDKL
+468 KRLEGLIAQDKL
-480 NKALAAELTTAET
+480 NKALATELTTAET

-503 VDGSRDGKLDMAADG
+503 VGGSRDGKLDMEGDA
-518 TPAGLLKTVDQL
+518 PAGLLKSVDQL
-530 SFNMTEKSEGSEAAL
+530 SFNMTETSEGSEEAL
-545 IDSDLS
+545 VDGNIESG
-551 AKNFYHS
+551 NFYHS
-558 DWQGAYDH
+558 DWKGTYDH
-566 KLAYPYIQVDLKQQ
+566 SLAYPYIQVDLKQQ
-580 MDTIAVKMWAR
+580 MDSIAVKMWAR
-591 YEGGNDY
+591 RNNDSY
-598 RTGNAPGNIIVSAT
+598 LTGNAPGNVIVSAT
-612 NTPADST
+612 NTPEDST

-631 PWGRYLKDM
+631 PWARHAVASNGKD
-640 NGEDSITAN
+640 STYAN
-649 KNVGFFEVALGG
+649 NSVGFFEVALGA

-676 AADADFKKMGNGAGN
+676 GADEDFKKMGNGAGN

-716 AQKEALVKVIADAKA
+716 AQKNALVEAIAEAKA

-740 ELIDQVKKAVE
+740 ELIDKVKKAVE

-764 DILAEAKA
+764 NILAEAKA
-772 QYENAEEGAEVGY
+772 QYENAEEGDKVGY

-801 EPTIKEVMSLTEVNA
+801 EPTIKDVMSLSEVNA

-821 NHGLEAF
+821 NNGLEAF

-985 DELNTEIDW
+985 DELNNEIDW

>member
-1 MKKMYNF
+1 MKKMYNL

-33 GGSTGSGQE
+33 GGSTGAGGE
-42 WTVDNIETG
+42 WTIDDVEQG
-51 VDFVLQSGKAALAG
+51 VDFVLQSGKAQIAG
-65 NVDFV
+65 EIDFV
-70 RGLGKSTFLNDK
+70 RGLGKSTFLNDE
-82 NLFQLESAG
+82 NLFQLEVAG
-91 EDADGEAMYYLKEKI
+91 VDDDGETTYYLKQK
-106 SGKYLQNDAYGFGES
+106 STGKYLQNDSYSYGDS
-121 KARAWKFRIV
+121 KGRAWKFRIV
-131 QPQVYTAEDLNKVGD
+131 QPSVYTAEDLNKVGE
-146 ECPVNNWAVAT
+146 ECPVTNWTVAT
-157 TAAVGDANHV
+157 SAAVGEANHM
-167 IFTDATHS
+167 IFTDAKFTNS
-175 ASECEDTT
+175 AAEDTAA
-183 VVKKGSVRFLVNGN
+183 VKKGAVRFLVNGGT
-197 VGAAPSLGRDFAMNT
+197 GAAPSLGNNFGQNT
-212 WMLFPVEKLTGSKYL
+212 WMLFPVTKMEGADYL
-227 YDALQELFPNSDP
+227 FDALNELFPNGNAD
-240 NIYNPGT
+240 IYNPGT
-247 EPGQISQEL
+247 EPGQISQDL
-256 YDELMNSYKAA
+256 YDELINSYNDAT
-267 EKLIEKGNEDHAACV
+267 KLVEEGADHAACV

-287 CLKALEAARAGAV
+287 CKKALEAARAGAV

-313 NAHNGT
+313 TANNGT
-319 YDDGTGLHW
+319 YDDGTALHW
-328 SYGKEWYAPQE
+328 TYQKQWFAPQE
-339 RPEGEQTMSLDD
+339 RPEGQQTMTLDD
-351 AQYVWHI
+351 AKYVWHI

-373 FYTKRYIGMA
+373 FYTKH
-383 ANATGAYVKSTD
+383 YVGTAKNRGEAIKTTETAD
-395 TPEEPYFIYPQD
+395 EAFLIYPQD
-407 KEDFVIES
+407 KDDFVIES
-415 AKLKKDPMPGYG
+415 VSRKEDPLVGYPNEG
-427 GQGAPQCSALHCP
+427 SPLLTALHCQK
-440 SDHNNVVIWTTD
+440 DANGVVIWTTE

-468 KKLEGLIAQDKL
+468 KRLEGLIAQDKL
-480 NKALAAELTTAET
+480 NKALATELATAET

-503 VDGSRDGKLDMAADG
+503 VGGSRDGKLDMEGDAL
-518 TPAGLLKTVDQL
+518 AGLLKSVDQL
-530 SFNMTEKSEGSEAAL
+530 SFNMTETSEGSEEAL
-545 IDSDLS
+545 VDGNIESG
-551 AKNFYHS
+551 NFYHS
-558 DWQGAYDH
+558 DWKGTYDH
-566 KLAYPYIQVDLKQQ
+566 SLAYPYIQVDLKQQ
-580 MDTIAVKMWAR
+580 MDSIAVKMWAR
-591 YEGGNDY
+591 RNNDSY
-598 RTGNAPGNIIVSAT
+598 LTGNAPGNVIVSAT
-612 NTPADST
+612 NTPEDST

-631 PWGRYLKDM
+631 PWARHAVSST
-640 NGEDSITAN
+640 GEDSTYAN
-649 KNVGFFEVALGG
+649 NSVGFFEVALGA

-676 AADADFKKMGNGAGN
+676 GADEDFKKMGNGAGN

-702 KYNPAKSLIEAVPA
+702 KYNSAKSLIEAVPA
-716 AQKEALVKVIADAKA
+716 AQKEALAKVITDAKA

-764 DILAEAKA
+764 NILAEAKA
-772 QYENAEEGAEVGY
+772 QYAAAEEGDKVGY

-801 EPTIKEVMSLTEVNA
+801 EPTIKEVMSLSEVNA

-821 NHGLEAF
+821 NNGLEAF

-844 SATASE
+844 SATSSE

-860 TVSGNGSRVKWYKDS
+860 TVTGNGSRVKWYKDS

-985 DELNTEIDW
+985 DELNNEIDW

-1013 DQCYT
+1013 EQCYS
-1018 VIGRKDNNLELKKI
+1018 VIGRNGDNLELKSIDGTTI
-1032 EGEVIAAGTP
+1032 EAGTP
-1042 FFYIDAYEYE
+1042 FIYIDAYESEAVRFQLAEVTDYE
-1052 AAKFE
+1052 A
-1057 IAGATTYEELLASVA
+1057 LLASVA

-1094 HGILYNGEAIVDSK
+1094 HGILYNGEVFVDSK

>member
-1 MKKMYNF
+1 MKKMYNL

-33 GGSTGSGQE
+33 GGSTGAGGE
-42 WTVDNIETG
+42 WTIDAIEPG
-51 VDFVLQSGKAALAG
+51 VDFVLQSGKAQIAG
-65 NVDFV
+65 EIDFV
-70 RGLGKSTFLNDK
+70 RGLGKSTFLNDE
-82 NLFQLESAG
+82 NLFQLEIAG
-91 EDADGEAMYYLKEKI
+91 ADDDGETIYYLKQK
-106 SGKYLQNDAYGFGES
+106 STGKYLQNDSYSYGDS
-121 KARAWKFRIV
+121 KGRAWKFRIA
-131 QPQVYTAEDLNKVGD
+131 QPSVYPAEDLNKVGE
-146 ECPVNNWAVAT
+146 ECPVTNWTVAT
-157 TAAVGDANHV
+157 SAAVGEANHL
-167 IFTDATHS
+167 IFTDAKFTNS
-175 ASECEDTT
+175 AAEDTAA
-183 VVKKGSVRFLVNGN
+183 VKKGAVRFLVNGGT
-197 VGAAPSLGRDFAMNT
+197 GAAPSLGNNFGQNT
-212 WMLFPVEKLTGSKYL
+212 WMLFPVTKMEGADYL
-227 YDALQELFPNSDP
+227 FDALNELFPNGNAD
-240 NIYNPGT
+240 IYNPGT
-247 EPGQISQEL
+247 EPGQISQDL
-256 YDELMNSYKAA
+256 YDELINSYNDAV
-267 EKLIEKGNEDHAACV
+267 KLVEEGADHAACV

-287 CLKALEAARAGAV
+287 CMKALEAARAGAV

-339 RPEGEQTMSLDD
+339 RPEGQQTMSLDD

-358 QANKDANDGSFYIQN
+358 QANKEANDGSFYIQN

-415 AKLKKDPMPGYG
+415 AKLKKNPMPGYG

-468 KKLEGLIAQDKL
+468 KRLEGLIAQDKL
-480 NKALAAELTTAET
+480 NKALATELTTAET

-503 VDGSRDGKLDMAADG
+503 VGGSRDGKLDMEGDA
-518 TPAGLLKTVDQL
+518 PAGLLKSVGQL
-530 SFNMTEKSEGSEAAL
+530 SFNMTETSEGSEEAL
-545 IDSDLS
+545 VDGNIESG
-551 AKNFYHS
+551 NFYHS
-558 DWQGAYDH
+558 DWKGTYDH
-566 KLAYPYIQVDLKQQ
+566 SLAYPYIQVDLKQQ
-580 MDTIAVKMWAR
+580 MDSIAVKMWAR
-591 YEGGNDY
+591 RNNDSY
-598 RTGNAPGNIIVSAT
+598 LTGNAPGNVIVSAT
-612 NTPADST
+612 NTPEDST

-631 PWGRYLKDM
+631 PWARHAVSST
-640 NGEDSITAN
+640 GEDSTYAN
-649 KNVGFFEVALGG
+649 NSVGFFEVALGA

-666 RFEVTRRQSN
+666 RFEVTRRQSQG
-676 AADADFKKMGNGAGN
+676 ADEDFKKMGNGAGN

-716 AQKEALVKVIADAKA
+716 AQKNALVEAIAEAKA

-740 ELIDQVKKAVE
+740 ELIDKVKKAVE

-764 DILAEAKA
+764 NILAEAKA
-772 QYENAEEGAEVGY
+772 QYEAAEEGDKVGY

-801 EPTIKEVMSLTEVNA
+801 EPTIKDVMSLSEVNA

-821 NHGLEAF
+821 NNGLEAF

-860 TVSGNGSRVKWYKDS
+860 TVTGNGSRVKWYKDS

-985 DELNTEIDW
+985 DELNNEIDW

-1013 DQCYT
+1013 EQCYS
-1018 VIGRKDNNLELKKI
+1018 VIGRNGNNLELKSIDGTTI
-1032 EGEVIAAGTP
+1032 EAGTP
-1042 FFYIDAYEYE
+1042 FIYIDAYESEAVRFQLAEATDYE
-1052 AAKFE
+1052 A
-1057 IAGATTYEELLASVA
+1057 LLASVA

-1085 AAVDSLAPK
+1085 AAVDSIAPNN
-1094 HGILYNGEAIVDSK
+1094 GILYNGESIVLSK

>member
-1 MKKMYNF
+1 MKKMYNL

-51 VDFVLQSGKAALAG
+51 VDFVLQSGKAALAD

-70 RGLGKSTFLNDK
+70 RGLGKSTFLNDQ

-131 QPQVYTAEDLNKVGD
+131 QPQVYMAEDLEKVGD
-146 ECPVNNWAVAT
+146 ECPINNWAVAT

-167 IFTDATHS
+167 IFTDAAHS

-267 EKLIEKGNEDHAACV
+267 EKLIEEGNEDHAACV

-287 CLKALEAARAGAV
+287 CIKALEAARAGAV

-313 NAHNGT
+313 SEHNGT
-319 YDDGTGLHW
+319 YDDGTALHW
-328 SYGKEWYAPQE
+328 TYQKQWFAPQE
-339 RPEGEQTMSLDD
+339 RPEGQQTMTLDD

-358 QANKDANDGSFYIQN
+358 QSNKEANDGSFYIQN
-373 FYTKRYIGMA
+373 FYTKRYVGTAKNRGEAIKTTETA
-383 ANATGAYVKSTD
+383 
-395 TPEEPYFIYPQD
+395 EEAFLIYPQD

-415 AKLKKDPMPGYG
+415 VSRKEDPLVGYPNEG
-427 GQGAPQCSALHCP
+427 SPLLTALHCQK
-440 SDHNNVVIWTTD
+440 DANGVVIWTTD

-462 ANADDI
+462 ANAEDI
-468 KKLEGLIAQDKL
+468 KRLEGLIAQDKL
-480 NKALAAELTTAET
+480 NKALAAELATAET
-493 TYKKGFYYDF
+493 TYKKGFYYEF
-503 VDGSRDGKLDMAADG
+503 VGGSRDGKLDMEGDA
-518 TPAGLLKTVDQL
+518 PAGLLKSVDQL
-530 SFNMTEKSEGSEAAL
+530 SFNMTETSEGSEEAL
-545 IDSDLS
+545 VDGNIESG
-551 AKNFYHS
+551 NFYHS
-558 DWQGAYDH
+558 DWKGNYDH
-566 KLAYPYIQVDLKQQ
+566 SLAYPYIQVDLKQQ
-580 MDTIAVKMWAR
+580 MDSIAVKMWAR
-591 YEGGNDY
+591 RNNDSY
-598 RTGNAPGNIIVSAT
+598 LTGNAPGNVIVSAT
-612 NTPADST
+612 NTPEDST

-631 PWGRYLKDM
+631 PWARHAVAST
-640 NGEDSITAN
+640 GEDSTYAN
-649 KNVGFFEVALGG
+649 NSVGFFEVALGG

-676 AADADFKKMGNGAGN
+676 GADEDFKKMGNGAGN

-697 RVFQS
+697 RVFQA

-716 AQKEALVKVIADAKA
+716 AQKEALVKVITDAKA

-772 QYENAEEGAEVGY
+772 QHAAAEEGAEVGY

-791 EALKKVIDEV
+791 EALKKIIDEV
-801 EPTIKEVMSLTEVNA
+801 EPTIKDVMSLSEVNA

-821 NHGLEAF
+821 NQGLEAF

-875 DDYISNNSITIAGNA
+875 DDYINNNSITIGGNA

>member
-1 MKKMYNF
+1 MKKMYNL

-20 SMMAQ
+20 SMTAQ

-33 GGSTGSGQE
+33 GGSTGAGGE
-42 WTVDNIETG
+42 WTIDAIEPG
-51 VDFVLQSGKAALAG
+51 VDFVLQSGKAALEG
-65 NVDFV
+65 KTDFV
-70 RGLGKSTFLNDK
+70 RNLGKSTFLNDE
-82 NLFQLESAG
+82 NLFQLEVAG
-91 EDADGEAMYYLKEKI
+91 TDDDGETTYYLKQK
-106 SGKYLQNDAYGFGES
+106 STGKYLTNDSYGFDVS
-121 KARAWKFRIV
+121 KGRAWKFRIA
-131 QPQVYTAEDLNKVGD
+131 QPQVYQAADLNKVGE
-146 ECPVNNWAVAT
+146 ECPVDNWTIAT
-157 TAAVGDANHV
+157 SAAIGEANHL
-167 IFTDATHS
+167 IFTDAKYTNS
-175 ASECEDTT
+175 AAADTS
-183 VVKKGSVRFLVNGN
+183 VVKKASVRFLTNGN
-197 VGAAPSLGRDFAMNT
+197 IGGIAGLGNDFAANT
-212 WMLFPVEKLTGSKYL
+212 WMLFPVEKMEGTEYL
-227 YDALQELFPNSDP
+227 FDALNELFPNSDP

-247 EPGQISQEL
+247 EPGQISQAL
-256 YDELMNSYKAA
+256 YDELIGSYEDAV
-267 EKLIEKGNEDHAACV
+267 KLIEEGTADHATCV

-287 CLKALEAARAGAV
+287 CKKALEAARAGAV
-300 PIKEGYYFFKSSR
+300 PVKDGYYFFKSSR
-313 NAHNGT
+313 TANNGT
-319 YDDGTGLHW
+319 YDDGTALHW
-328 SYGKEWYAPQE
+328 TYQKQWFAPQE
-339 RPEGEQTMSLDD
+339 RPEGEQQMTLDD

-358 QANKDANDGSFYIQN
+358 QSNKEANDGSFYIQN
-373 FYTKRYIGMA
+373 FYTKRYVGTAKNRGEAIKTTETA
-383 ANATGAYVKSTD
+383 
-395 TPEEPYFIYPQD
+395 EESFLIYPQD

-415 AKLKKDPMPGYG
+415 TTLKENPLVGYPNEG
-427 GQGAPQCSALHCP
+427 SPLLTSLHCQK
-440 SDHNNVVIWTTD
+440 DANGVVIWTTD

-468 KKLEGLIAQDKL
+468 ERLEGLIAQDKL

-503 VDGSRDGKLDMAADG
+503 VGGSRDGKLDMEGDA
-518 TPAGLLKTVDQL
+518 PAGLLKSVDQL
-530 SFNMTEKSEGSEAAL
+530 SFNMTETSEGSEEAL
-545 IDSDLS
+545 VDGNIESG
-551 AKNFYHS
+551 NFYHS
-558 DWQGAYDH
+558 DWKGTYDH
-566 KLAYPYIQVDLKQQ
+566 TLAYPYIQVDLKQQ
-580 MDTIAVKMWAR
+580 MDSIAVKMWAR
-591 YEGGNDY
+591 RNNDSY
-598 RTGNAPGNIIVSAT
+598 LTGNAPGNVIVSAT
-612 NTPADST
+612 NTPEDST

-631 PWGRYLKDM
+631 PWARHAVSSEGKD
-640 NGEDSITAN
+640 STYAN
-649 KNVGFFEVALGG
+649 NSVGFFEVALGA

-666 RFEVTRRQSN
+666 RFEVTRRQSQG
-676 AADADFKKMGNGAGN
+676 ADEDFKKMGNGAGN

-716 AQKEALVKVIADAKA
+716 AQKEALVKAITDAKA
-731 AIEAGNATQ
+731 AIEAGKATQ
-740 ELIDQVKKAVE
+740 ELIDKVKKAVE

-772 QYENAEEGAEVGY
+772 QYAAAEEGAEVGY

-801 EPTIKEVMSLTEVNA
+801 EPTIKDVMSLSEVNA

-821 NHGLEAF
+821 NNGLEAF

-837 DKFYYIV
+837 DKFYYII

-860 TVSGNGSRVKWYKDS
+860 AVSGNGTQVKWYKDS

-912 YMNNTHKNNVG
+912 YMNNPKKNQSSIK
-923 VNMSTEADTCAFTFR
+923 MSTEGDTCAFTFR

-950 KENVFLNAQ
+950 KDNKFLNAQ

-985 DELNTEIDW
+985 DELNNEIDW

-1013 DQCYT
+1013 EQCYS
-1018 VIGRKDNNLELKKI
+1018 VIGRNGNNLELKSIDGTTI
-1032 EGEVIAAGTP
+1032 EAGTP
-1042 FFYIDAYEYE
+1042 FIYIDAYESE
-1052 AAKFE
+1052 AVRFQLAE
-1057 IAGATTYEELLASVA
+1057 ATDYDALLASVV

-1085 AAVDSLAPK
+1085 AAVDSIAPNN
-1094 HGILYNGEAIVDSK
+1094 GILYNGESIVLSK

-1124 PTTSETG
+1124 PATTETG

>member
-1 MKKMYNF
+1 MKKMYNL

-33 GGSTGSGQE
+33 GGSTGAGGE
-42 WTVDNIETG
+42 WTIDDVEQG
-51 VDFVLQSGKAALAG
+51 VDFVLQSGKAQIAG
-65 NVDFV
+65 EIDFV
-70 RGLGKSTFLNDK
+70 RGLGKSTFLNDE
-82 NLFQLESAG
+82 NLFQLEVAG
-91 EDADGEAMYYLKEKI
+91 VDDDGETTYYLKQK
-106 SGKYLQNDAYGFGES
+106 STGKYLQNDSYSYGDS
-121 KARAWKFRIV
+121 KGRAWKFRIV
-131 QPQVYTAEDLNKVGD
+131 QPSVYTAEDLNKVGE
-146 ECPVNNWAVAT
+146 ECPVTNWTVAT
-157 TAAVGDANHV
+157 SAAVGEANHM
-167 IFTDATHS
+167 IFTDAKFTNS
-175 ASECEDTT
+175 AAEDTAA
-183 VVKKGSVRFLVNGN
+183 VKKGAVRFLVNGGT
-197 VGAAPSLGRDFAMNT
+197 GAAPSLGNNFGQNT
-212 WMLFPVEKLTGSKYL
+212 WMLFPVTKMEGADYL
-227 YDALQELFPNSDP
+227 FDALNELFPNGNAD
-240 NIYNPGT
+240 IYNPGT
-247 EPGQISQEL
+247 EPGQISQDL
-256 YDELMNSYKAA
+256 YDELINSYNDAT
-267 EKLIEKGNEDHAACV
+267 KLVEEGADHAACV

-287 CLKALEAARAGAV
+287 CKKALEAARTGAV

-313 NAHNGT
+313 TANNGT
-319 YDDGTGLHW
+319 YDDGTALHW
-328 SYGKEWYAPQE
+328 TYQKQWFAPQE
-339 RPEGEQTMSLDD
+339 RPEGQQQMTLDD

-358 QANKDANDGSFYIQN
+358 QSNKEANDGSFYIQN
-373 FYTKRYIGMA
+373 FYTKRYVGTAKNRGEAIKTTETA
-383 ANATGAYVKSTD
+383 
-395 TPEEPYFIYPQD
+395 EESFLIYPQD

-415 AKLKKDPMPGYG
+415 VSRKEDPLVGYPNEG
-427 GQGAPQCSALHCP
+427 SPLLTALHCQK
-440 SDHNNVVIWTTD
+440 DANGVVIWTTD

-468 KKLEGLIAQDKL
+468 KRLEGLIAQDKL
-480 NKALAAELTTAET
+480 NKALATELTTAET

-503 VDGSRDGKLDMAADG
+503 VGGSRDGKLDMEGDA
-518 TPAGLLKTVDQL
+518 PAGLLKSVDQL
-530 SFNMTEKSEGSEAAL
+530 SFNMTETSEGSEEAL
-545 IDSDLS
+545 VDGNIESG
-551 AKNFYHS
+551 NFYHS
-558 DWQGAYDH
+558 DWKGTYDH
-566 KLAYPYIQVDLKQQ
+566 SLAYPYIQVDLKQQ
-580 MDTIAVKMWAR
+580 MDSIAVKMWAR
-591 YEGGNDY
+591 RNNDSY
-598 RTGNAPGNIIVSAT
+598 LTGNAPGNVIVSAT
-612 NTPADST
+612 NTPEDST

-631 PWGRYLKDM
+631 PWARHAVSSM
-640 NGEDSITAN
+640 GEDSTYAN
-649 KNVGFFEVALGG
+649 NSVGFFEVALGA

-666 RFEVTRRQSN
+666 RFEVTRRQSQG
-676 AADADFKKMGNGAGN
+676 ADEDFKKMGNGAGN

-716 AQKEALVKVIADAKA
+716 AQKEALVEAIAEAKA

-740 ELIDQVKKAVE
+740 ELIDKVKKAVE

-764 DILAEAKA
+764 NILAEAKA
-772 QYENAEEGAEVGY
+772 QYEAAEEGAEVGY

-801 EPTIKEVMSLTEVNA
+801 EPTIKDVMSLSEVNA

-821 NHGLEAF
+821 NNGLEAF

-860 TVSGNGSRVKWYKDS
+860 TVTGNGSRVKWYKDS

-985 DELNTEIDW
+985 DELNNEIDW

-1013 DQCYT
+1013 EQCYS
-1018 VIGRKDNNLELKKI
+1018 VIGRNGNNLEVKSIDGTTI
-1032 EGEVIAAGTP
+1032 EAGTP
-1042 FFYIDAYEYE
+1042 FIYIDAYESEAVRFQLAEATDYE
-1052 AAKFE
+1052 A
-1057 IAGATTYEELLASVA
+1057 LLASVA

-1085 AAVDSLAPK
+1085 AAVDSIAPNN
-1094 HGILYNGEAIVDSK
+1094 GILYNGESIVLSK

>member
-1 MKKMYNF
+1 MKKMYNL

-20 SMMAQ
+20 SMTAQ

-33 GGSTGSGQE
+33 GGSTGAGGE
-42 WTVDNIETG
+42 WTIDAIEPGT
-51 VDFVLQSGKAALAG
+51 DFVLQSGKAALEG
-65 NVDFV
+65 KTDFV
-70 RGLGKSTFLNDK
+70 RNMGKSTFLNDE
-82 NLFQLESAG
+82 NLFQLEVAG
-91 EDADGEAMYYLKEKI
+91 TDEDGETTYYLKQK
-106 SGKYLQNDAYGFGES
+106 STGKYLQNDSYGFDVS
-121 KARAWKFRIV
+121 KGRAWKFRIA
-131 QPQVYTAEDLNKVGD
+131 QPQVYQAADLNKVGE
-146 ECPVNNWAVAT
+146 ECPVDNWTIAT
-157 TAAVGDANHV
+157 SAAIGEANHL
-167 IFTDATHS
+167 IFTDAKYTNS
-175 ASECEDTT
+175 AAADTS
-183 VVKKGSVRFLVNGN
+183 VVKKGSVRFLTNGN
-197 VGAAPSLGRDFAMNT
+197 IGGIAGLGNDFAANT
-212 WMLFPVEKLTGSKYL
+212 WMLFPVEKMEGTAYL
-227 YDALQELFPNSDP
+227 FDALNELFPNSDP

-247 EPGQISQEL
+247 EPGQISQAL
-256 YDELMNSYKAA
+256 YDELIGSYEDAV
-267 EKLIEKGNEDHAACV
+267 KLIEEGTADHATCV

-287 CLKALEAARAGAV
+287 CRKALEAARAGAV

-313 NAHNGT
+313 TANNGT
-319 YDDGTGLHW
+319 YDDGKALHW
-328 SYGKEWYAPQE
+328 TYQKQWFAPQE
-339 RPEGEQTMSLDD
+339 RPEGEQQMTLDD

-358 QANKDANDGSFYIQN
+358 QSNKEANDGSFYIQN
-373 FYTKRYIGMA
+373 FYTKRYVGTAKNRGEAIKTTETA
-383 ANATGAYVKSTD
+383 
-395 TPEEPYFIYPQD
+395 EESFLIYPQD

-415 AKLKKDPMPGYG
+415 TTLKENPLVGYPNEG
-427 GQGAPQCSALHCP
+427 SPLLTSLHCQK
-440 SDHNNVVIWTTD
+440 DANGVVIWTTD

-462 ANADDI
+462 ANAEDI
-468 KKLEGLIAQDKL
+468 KRLEGLIAQDKL

-503 VDGSRDGKLDMAADG
+503 VGGSRDGKLDMEGNA
-518 TPAGLLKTVDQL
+518 PAGLLKSVEQL
-530 SFNMTEKSEGSEAAL
+530 SFNMTEKGEGSESAL
-545 IDSDLS
+545 VDNNLESG
-551 AKNFYHS
+551 NFYHS

-566 KLAYPYIQVDLKQQ
+566 TLAYPYIQVDLKQQ
-580 MDTIAVKMWAR
+580 MDSIAVKMWAR
-591 YEGGNDY
+591 RNNDSY
-598 RTGNAPGNIIVSAT
+598 LTGNAPGNVIVSAT
-612 NTPADST
+612 NTPEDST

-631 PWGRYLKDM
+631 PWARHAVSSVGKD
-640 NGEDSITAN
+640 STYAN
-649 KNVGFFEVALGG
+649 NSVGFFEVALGA

-676 AADADFKKMGNGAGN
+676 AADADFKKMDNGAGN

-716 AQKEALVKVIADAKA
+716 AQKEALVKAITDAKA

-751 DFKAVYPDPQVVK
+751 DFKAVYPDPQVVR

-772 QYENAEEGAEVGY
+772 QYAAAEEGDKVGY

-801 EPTIKEVMSLTEVNA
+801 EPTIKDVMSLSEVNA
-816 AKELL
+816 AKDLL

-828 AAKLNIPAA
+828 VAKLNIPAA
-837 DKFYYIV
+837 DKFYYII

-860 TVSGNGSRVKWYKDS
+860 AVSGNGTQVKWYKDS

-912 YMNNTHKNNVG
+912 YMNNPKKNQSSIK
-923 VNMSTEADTCAFTFR
+923 MSTEADTCAFTFR

-950 KENVFLNAQ
+950 KDNKFLNAQ

-985 DELNTEIDW
+985 DELNNEIDW

-1013 DQCYT
+1013 EQCYS
-1018 VIGRKDNNLELKKI
+1018 VIGRNGNNLELKSIDGTTI
-1032 EGEVIAAGTP
+1032 EAGTP
-1042 FFYIDAYEYE
+1042 FIYIDAYESE
-1052 AAKFE
+1052 AVRFHLAE
-1057 IAGATTYEELLASVA
+1057 ATDYDALLASVV

-1085 AAVDSLAPK
+1085 AAVDSIAPNN
-1094 HGILYNGEAIVDSK
+1094 GILYNGESIVLSK

-1124 PTTSETG
+1124 PATTETG

>member
-1 MKKMYNF
+1 MKKMYNL

-20 SMMAQ
+20 SMTAQ

-33 GGSTGSGQE
+33 GGSTGAGGE
-42 WTVDNIETG
+42 WTIDDVEQG
-51 VDFVLQSGKAALAG
+51 VDFVLQSGKAQIAG
-65 NVDFV
+65 EIDFV
-70 RGLGKSTFLNDK
+70 RGLGKSTFLNDE
-82 NLFQLESAG
+82 NLFQLEVAG
-91 EDADGEAMYYLKEKI
+91 VDDDGETTYYLKQK
-106 SGKYLQNDAYGFGES
+106 STGKYLQNDSYSYGDS
-121 KARAWKFRIV
+121 KGRAWKFRIV
-131 QPQVYTAEDLNKVGD
+131 QPSVYTAEDLNKVGE
-146 ECPVNNWAVAT
+146 ECPVTNWTVAT
-157 TAAVGDANHV
+157 SAAVGEANHM
-167 IFTDATHS
+167 IFTDAKFTNS
-175 ASECEDTT
+175 AAEDTAA
-183 VVKKGSVRFLVNGN
+183 VKKGAVRFLVNGGT
-197 VGAAPSLGRDFAMNT
+197 GAAPSLGNNFGQNT
-212 WMLFPVEKLTGSKYL
+212 WMLFPVTKMEGADYL
-227 YDALQELFPNSDP
+227 FDALNELFPNGNAD
-240 NIYNPGT
+240 IYNPGT
-247 EPGQISQEL
+247 EPGQISQDL
-256 YDELMNSYKAA
+256 YDELINSYNDAT
-267 EKLIEKGNEDHAACV
+267 KLVEEGADHAACV

-287 CLKALEAARAGAV
+287 CKKALEAARAGAV

-313 NAHNGT
+313 TANNGT
-319 YDDGTGLHW
+319 YDDGTALHW
-328 SYGKEWYAPQE
+328 TYQKQWFAPQE
-339 RPEGEQTMSLDD
+339 RPEGQQQMTLDD

-358 QANKDANDGSFYIQN
+358 QSNKEANDGSFYIQN
-373 FYTKRYIGMA
+373 FYTKRYVGTAKNRGEAIKTTETA
-383 ANATGAYVKSTD
+383 
-395 TPEEPYFIYPQD
+395 EESFLIYPQD

-415 AKLKKDPMPGYG
+415 VSRKEDPLVGYPNEG
-427 GQGAPQCSALHCP
+427 SPLLTSLHCQK
-440 SDHNNVVIWTTD
+440 DANGVVIWTTD

-468 KKLEGLIAQDKL
+468 KRLEGLIAQDKL
-480 NKALAAELTTAET
+480 NKALAAELTKAES

-503 VDGSRDGKLDMAADG
+503 VGGSRDGKLDMEGDA
-518 TPAGLLKTVDQL
+518 PAGLLKSVGQL
-530 SFNMTEKSEGSEAAL
+530 SFNMTETSEGSEEAL
-545 IDSDLS
+545 VDNNIESG
-551 AKNFYHS
+551 NFYHS
-558 DWQGAYDH
+558 DWKGTYDH
-566 KLAYPYIQVDLKQQ
+566 SLAYPYIQVDLKQQ
-580 MDTIAVKMWAR
+580 MDSIAVKMWAR
-591 YEGGNDY
+591 RNNDSY
-598 RTGNAPGNIIVSAT
+598 LTGNAPGNVIVSAT
-612 NTPADST
+612 NTPEDST

-631 PWGRYLKDM
+631 PWARHAVSSAGKD
-640 NGEDSITAN
+640 STYAN
-649 KNVGFFEVALGG
+649 NSVGFFEVALGA

-676 AADADFKKMGNGAGN
+676 AADADFKKMDNGAGN

-716 AQKEALVKVIADAKA
+716 AQKEALVKAITDAKA

-751 DFKAVYPDPQVVK
+751 DFKAVYPDPQVVR

-772 QYENAEEGAEVGY
+772 QYAAAEEGDKVGY

-801 EPTIKEVMSLTEVNA
+801 EPTIKEVMTLTEVNA

-837 DKFYYIV
+837 DKFYYII

-860 TVSGNGSRVKWYKDS
+860 AVSGNGSRVKWYKET
-875 DDYISNNSITIAGNA
+875 DDYINNNSITIGGNA

-985 DELNTEIDW
+985 DELNNEIDW

-1013 DQCYT
+1013 EQCYS
-1018 VIGRKDNNLELKKI
+1018 VIGRNGNNLELKSIDGTTI
-1032 EGEVIAAGTP
+1032 EAGTP
-1042 FFYIDAYEYE
+1042 FIYIDAYESE
-1052 AAKFE
+1052 AVRFQLAE
-1057 IAGATTYEELLASVA
+1057 ATDYDALLASVA

-1085 AAVDSLAPK
+1085 AAVDSIAPNN
-1094 HGILYNGEAIVDSK
+1094 GILYNGESIVLSK

>member
-1 MKKMYNF
+1 MKKMYNL

-33 GGSTGSGQE
+33 GGSTGAGGE
-42 WTVDNIETG
+42 WTIDDVEQG
-51 VDFVLQSGKAALAG
+51 VDFVLQSGKAQIAG
-65 NVDFV
+65 EIDFV
-70 RGLGKSTFLNDK
+70 RGLGKSTFLNDE
-82 NLFQLESAG
+82 NLFQLEVAG
-91 EDADGEAMYYLKEKI
+91 VDDDGETTYYLKQK
-106 SGKYLQNDAYGFGES
+106 STGKYLQNDSYSYGDS
-121 KARAWKFRIV
+121 KGRAWKFRIV
-131 QPQVYTAEDLNKVGD
+131 QPSVYTAEDLNKVGE
-146 ECPVNNWAVAT
+146 ECPVTNWTVAT
-157 TAAVGDANHV
+157 SAAVGEANHM
-167 IFTDATHS
+167 IFTDAKFTNS
-175 ASECEDTT
+175 AAEDTAA
-183 VVKKGSVRFLVNGN
+183 VKKGAVRFLVNGGT
-197 VGAAPSLGRDFAMNT
+197 GAAPSLGNNFGQNT
-212 WMLFPVEKLTGSKYL
+212 WMLFPVTKMEGADYL
-227 YDALQELFPNSDP
+227 FDALNELFPNGNAD
-240 NIYNPGT
+240 IYNPGT
-247 EPGQISQEL
+247 EPGQISQDL
-256 YDELMNSYKAA
+256 YDELINSYNDAT
-267 EKLIEKGNEDHAACV
+267 KLVEEGADHAACV

-287 CLKALEAARAGAV
+287 CKKALEAARAGAV

-313 NAHNGT
+313 TANNGT
-319 YDDGTGLHW
+319 YDDGTALHW
-328 SYGKEWYAPQE
+328 TYQKQWFAPQE
-339 RPEGEQTMSLDD
+339 RPEGQQTMTLDD
-351 AQYVWHI
+351 AKYVWHI

-373 FYTKRYIGMA
+373 FYTKRYVGTAKNRGEAIKTTETA
-383 ANATGAYVKSTD
+383 DEA
-395 TPEEPYFIYPQD
+395 FLIYPQD
-407 KEDFVIES
+407 KDDFVIES
-415 AKLKKDPMPGYG
+415 VSRKEDPLVGYPNEG
-427 GQGAPQCSALHCP
+427 SPLLTALHCQK
-440 SDHNNVVIWTTD
+440 DANGVVIWTTE

-468 KKLEGLIAQDKL
+468 KRLEGLIAQDKL
-480 NKALAAELTTAET
+480 NKALATELATAET

-503 VDGSRDGKLDMAADG
+503 VGGSRDGKLDMEGDAL
-518 TPAGLLKTVDQL
+518 AGLLKSVDQL
-530 SFNMTEKSEGSEAAL
+530 SFNMTETSEGSEEAL
-545 IDSDLS
+545 VDGNIESG
-551 AKNFYHS
+551 NFYHS
-558 DWQGAYDH
+558 DWKGTYDH
-566 KLAYPYIQVDLKQQ
+566 SLAYPYIQVDLKQQ
-580 MDTIAVKMWAR
+580 MDSIAVKMWAR
-591 YEGGNDY
+591 RNNDSY
-598 RTGNAPGNIIVSAT
+598 LTGNAPGNVIVSAT
-612 NTPADST
+612 NTPEDST

-631 PWGRYLKDM
+631 PWARHAVSST
-640 NGEDSITAN
+640 GEDSTYAN
-649 KNVGFFEVALGG
+649 NSVGFFEVALGA

-676 AADADFKKMGNGAGN
+676 GADEDFKKMGNGAGN

-702 KYNPAKSLIEAVPA
+702 KYNSAKSLIEAVPA
-716 AQKEALVKVIADAKA
+716 AQKEALAKVITDAKA

-764 DILAEAKA
+764 NILAEAKA
-772 QYENAEEGAEVGY
+772 QYAAAEEGDKVGY

-801 EPTIKEVMSLTEVNA
+801 EPTIKEVMSLSEVNA

-821 NHGLEAF
+821 NNGLEAF

-844 SATASE
+844 SATSSE

-860 TVSGNGSRVKWYKDS
+860 TVTGNGSRVKWYKDS

-985 DELNTEIDW
+985 DELNNEIDW

-1013 DQCYT
+1013 EQCYS
-1018 VIGRKDNNLELKKI
+1018 VIGRNGDNLELKSIDGTTI
-1032 EGEVIAAGTP
+1032 EAGTP
-1042 FFYIDAYEYE
+1042 FIYIDAYESEAVRFQLAEVTDYE
-1052 AAKFE
+1052 A
-1057 IAGATTYEELLASVA
+1057 LLASVA

-1094 HGILYNGEAIVDSK
+1094 HGILYNGEVFVDSK

>member
-1 MKKMYNF
+1 MKKMYNL
-8 LTMLVLFLMGST
+8 LTMLVLFLIGST
-20 SMMAQ
+20 SMTAQ

-33 GGSTGSGQE
+33 GGSTGAGGE
-42 WTVDNIETG
+42 WTIDAIEPN
-51 VDFVLQSGKAALAG
+51 VDFVLLTGKSAIAG
-65 NVDFV
+65 GDPDFV
-70 RGLGKSTFLNDK
+70 RDLGKSKYLNDA
-82 NLFQLESAG
+82 NLFQLEIAG
-91 EDADGEAMYYLKEKI
+91 QDEDGETTYYLKQK
-106 SGKYLQNDAYGFGES
+106 STGKYLQNDSYSYGES
-121 KARAWKFRIV
+121 KGRAWKFRIV
-131 QPQVYTAEDLNKVGD
+131 EPQAYEAADLNKVGD
-146 ECPVNNWAVAT
+146 ECPVTNWSVAT
-157 TAAVGDANHV
+157 SVAVGEGNHL
-167 IFTDATHS
+167 IFTDAKYTNTQY
-175 ASECEDTT
+175 EDTAT
-183 VVKKGSVRFLVNGN
+183 VKKVNARFLVNGN
-197 VGAAPSLGRDFAMNT
+197 IGGIAGLGNDFAANT
-212 WMLFPVEKLTGSKYL
+212 WMLFPVEKMEGSAYL
-227 YDALQELFPNSDP
+227 FDALQELFPNSDP
-240 NIYNPGT
+240 DIYNPGT
-247 EPGQISQEL
+247 EPGQISQAL
-256 YDELMNSYKAA
+256 YDELIGSYKAA
-267 EKLIEKGNEDHAACV
+267 EALIEAGSQDHAACV
-282 AAYQR
+282 AAYKR

-300 PIKEGYYFFKSSR
+300 PVKDGYYFFKSSR
-313 NAHNGT
+313 TENNGT
-319 YDDGTGLHW
+319 YDDGKALHW
-328 SYGKEWYAPQE
+328 TYQKQWFAPQE
-339 RPEGEQTMSLDD
+339 RPEGEQQMTLDD

-358 QANKDANDGSFYIQN
+358 QSNKEANDGSFYIQN
-373 FYTKRYIGMA
+373 FYTKRYVGTAKNRGEAIKTTETA
-383 ANATGAYVKSTD
+383 
-395 TPEEPYFIYPQD
+395 EESFLIYPQD

-415 AKLKKDPMPGYG
+415 TTLKENPLVGYPNEG
-427 GQGAPQCSALHCP
+427 SPLLTSLHCQK
-440 SDHNNVVIWTTD
+440 DANGVVIWTTD

-462 ANADDI
+462 ANAEDI
-468 KKLEGLIAQDKL
+468 KRLEGLIAQDKL

-503 VDGSRDGKLDMAADG
+503 VGGSRDGKLDMEGNA
-518 TPAGLLKTVDQL
+518 PAGLLKSVDQL
-530 SFNMTEKSEGSEAAL
+530 SFNMTEKGEGSESAL
-545 IDSDLS
+545 VDNNLESG
-551 AKNFYHS
+551 NFYHS

-566 KLAYPYIQVDLKQQ
+566 TLAYPYIQVDLKQQ
-580 MDTIAVKMWAR
+580 MDSIAVKMWAR
-591 YEGGNDY
+591 RNNDSY
-598 RTGNAPGNIIVSAT
+598 LTGNAPGNVIVSAT
-612 NTPADST
+612 NTPEDST

-631 PWGRYLKDM
+631 PWARHAVSSAGKD
-640 NGEDSITAN
+640 STYAN
-649 KNVGFFEVALGG
+649 NSVGFFEVALGA

-676 AADADFKKMGNGAGN
+676 AADADFKKMDNGAGN

-716 AQKEALVKVIADAKA
+716 AQKEALVKAITDAKA

-740 ELIDQVKKAVE
+740 ALIDQVKKAVE
-751 DFKAVYPDPQVVK
+751 AFKAVYPDPQVVR

-772 QYENAEEGAEVGY
+772 QYAAAEEGDKVGY

-801 EPTIKEVMSLTEVNA
+801 EPTIKDVMSLSEVNA
-816 AKELL
+816 AKDLL

-828 AAKLNIPAA
+828 VAKLNIPAA
-837 DKFYYIV
+837 DKFYYII

-860 TVSGNGSRVKWYKDS
+860 AVSGNGTQVKWYKDS

-912 YMNNTHKNNVG
+912 YMNNPKKNQSSIK
-923 VNMSTEADTCAFTFR
+923 MSTEADTCAFTFR

-950 KENVFLNAQ
+950 KDNKFLNAQ

-994 LVNTNKKTILT
+994 LVNTNKKAILT

-1013 DQCYT
+1013 EQCYS
-1018 VIGRKDNNLELKKI
+1018 VIGRNGNNLELKSIDGTTI
-1032 EGEVIAAGTP
+1032 EAGTP
-1042 FFYIDAYEYE
+1042 FIYIDAYESE
-1052 AAKFE
+1052 AVRFQLAE
-1057 IAGATTYEELLASVA
+1057 ATDYDALLASVV

-1094 HGILYNGEAIVDSK
+1094 HGILYNGEVFVDSK

-1124 PTTSETG
+1124 PATTETG

>member
-1 MKKMYNF
+1 MKKMYNL

-33 GGSTGSGQE
+33 GGSTGAGGE
-42 WTVDNIETG
+42 WTIDAIEPG
-51 VDFVLQSGKAALAG
+51 VDFVLQSGKAQIAG
-65 NVDFV
+65 EIDFV
-70 RGLGKSTFLNDK
+70 RGLGKSTFLNDE
-82 NLFQLESAG
+82 NLFQLEIAG
-91 EDADGEAMYYLKEKI
+91 ADDDGETIYYLKQK
-106 SGKYLQNDAYGFGES
+106 STGKYLQNDSYSYGDS
-121 KARAWKFRIV
+121 KGRAWKFRIA
-131 QPQVYTAEDLNKVGD
+131 QPSVYPAEDLNKVGE
-146 ECPVNNWAVAT
+146 ECPVTNWTVAT
-157 TAAVGDANHV
+157 SAAVGEANHL
-167 IFTDATHS
+167 IFTDAKFTNS
-175 ASECEDTT
+175 AAEDTAA
-183 VVKKGSVRFLVNGN
+183 VKKGAVRFLVNGGT
-197 VGAAPSLGRDFAMNT
+197 GAAPSLGNNFGQNT
-212 WMLFPVEKLTGSKYL
+212 WMLFPVTKMEGADYL
-227 YDALQELFPNSDP
+227 FDALNELFPNGNAD
-240 NIYNPGT
+240 IYNPGT
-247 EPGQISQEL
+247 EPGQISQDL
-256 YDELMNSYKAA
+256 YDELINSYNDAV
-267 EKLIEKGNEDHAACV
+267 KLVEEGADHAACV

-287 CLKALEAARAGAV
+287 CMKALEAARAGAV

-339 RPEGEQTMSLDD
+339 RPEGQQTMSLDD

-358 QANKDANDGSFYIQN
+358 QANKEANDGSFYIQN

-415 AKLKKDPMPGYG
+415 AKLKKNPMPGYG

-468 KKLEGLIAQDKL
+468 KRLEGLIAQDKL
-480 NKALAAELTTAET
+480 NKALATELTTAET

-503 VDGSRDGKLDMAADG
+503 VGGSRDGKLDMEGDA
-518 TPAGLLKTVDQL
+518 PAGLLKSVGQL
-530 SFNMTEKSEGSEAAL
+530 SFNMTETSEGSEEAL
-545 IDSDLS
+545 VDGNIESG
-551 AKNFYHS
+551 NFYHS
-558 DWQGAYDH
+558 DWKGTYDH
-566 KLAYPYIQVDLKQQ
+566 SLAYPYIQVDLKQQ
-580 MDTIAVKMWAR
+580 MDSIAVKMWAR
-591 YEGGNDY
+591 RNNDSY
-598 RTGNAPGNIIVSAT
+598 LTGNAPGNVIVSAT
-612 NTPADST
+612 NTPEDST

-631 PWGRYLKDM
+631 PWARHAVSST
-640 NGEDSITAN
+640 GEDSTYAN
-649 KNVGFFEVALGG
+649 NSVGFFEVALGA

-666 RFEVTRRQSN
+666 RFEVTRRQSQG
-676 AADADFKKMGNGAGN
+676 ADEDFKKMGNGAGN

-716 AQKEALVKVIADAKA
+716 AQKEALVKAITDAKA
-731 AIEAGNATQ
+731 AIEAGKATQ
-740 ELIDQVKKAVE
+740 ELIDKVKKAVE

-764 DILAEAKA
+764 NILAEAKA
-772 QYENAEEGAEVGY
+772 QYEAAEEGDKVGY

-801 EPTIKEVMSLTEVNA
+801 EPTIKDVMSLSEVNA

-821 NHGLEAF
+821 NNGLEAF

-860 TVSGNGSRVKWYKDS
+860 TVTGNGSRVKWYKET

-950 KENVFLNAQ
+950 KDNIFLNAQ

-985 DELNTEIDW
+985 DELNNEIDW

-1013 DQCYT
+1013 EQCYS
-1018 VIGRKDNNLELKKI
+1018 VIGRNGNNLELKSIDGTTI
-1032 EGEVIAAGTP
+1032 EAGTP
-1042 FFYIDAYEYE
+1042 FIYIDAYESEAVRFQLAEATDYE
-1052 AAKFE
+1052 A
-1057 IAGATTYEELLASVA
+1057 LLASVA

-1085 AAVDSLAPK
+1085 AAVDSIAPNN
-1094 HGILYNGEAIVDSK
+1094 GILYNGESIVLSK

>member
-1 MKKMYNF
+1 MKKMYNL

-33 GGSTGSGQE
+33 GGSTGAGGE
-42 WTVDNIETG
+42 WTIDDVEQG
-51 VDFVLQSGKAALAG
+51 VDFVLQSGKAQIAG
-65 NVDFV
+65 EIDFV
-70 RGLGKSTFLNDK
+70 RGLGKSTFLNDE
-82 NLFQLESAG
+82 NLFQLEVAG
-91 EDADGEAMYYLKEKI
+91 VDDDGETTYYLKQK
-106 SGKYLQNDAYGFGES
+106 STGKYLQNDSYSYGDS
-121 KARAWKFRIV
+121 KGRAWKFRIV
-131 QPQVYTAEDLNKVGD
+131 QPSVYTAEDLNKVGE
-146 ECPVNNWAVAT
+146 ECPVTNWTVAT
-157 TAAVGDANHV
+157 SAAVGEANHM
-167 IFTDATHS
+167 IFTDAKFTNS
-175 ASECEDTT
+175 AAEDTAA
-183 VVKKGSVRFLVNGN
+183 VKKGAVRFLVNGGT
-197 VGAAPSLGRDFAMNT
+197 GAAPSLGNNFDQNT
-212 WMLFPVEKLTGSKYL
+212 WMLFPVTKMEGADYL
-227 YDALQELFPNSDP
+227 FDALNELFPNGNAD
-240 NIYNPGT
+240 IYNPGT
-247 EPGQISQEL
+247 EPGQISQDL
-256 YDELMNSYKAA
+256 YDELINSYNDAT
-267 EKLIEKGNEDHAACV
+267 KLVEEGADHAACV

-287 CLKALEAARAGAV
+287 CKKALEAARAGAV

-313 NAHNGT
+313 TANNGT
-319 YDDGTGLHW
+319 YDDGTALHW
-328 SYGKEWYAPQE
+328 TYQKQWFAPQE
-339 RPEGEQTMSLDD
+339 RPEGQQQMTLDD

-358 QANKDANDGSFYIQN
+358 QSNKEANDGSFYIQN
-373 FYTKRYIGMA
+373 FYTKRYVGTAKNRGEAIKTTETA
-383 ANATGAYVKSTD
+383 
-395 TPEEPYFIYPQD
+395 EESFLIYPQD

-415 AKLKKDPMPGYG
+415 TTLKENPLVGYPNEG
-427 GQGAPQCSALHCP
+427 SPLLTSLHCQK
-440 SDHNNVVIWTTD
+440 DANGVVIWTTN

-468 KKLEGLIAQDKL
+468 KRLEGLIAQDKL

-503 VDGSRDGKLDMAADG
+503 VGGSRDGKLDMEGDA
-518 TPAGLLKTVDQL
+518 PAGLLKSVDQL
-530 SFNMTEKSEGSEAAL
+530 KFNMTEKGEGSESAL
-545 IDSDLS
+545 VDNNLESG
-551 AKNFYHS
+551 NFYHS

-566 KLAYPYIQVDLKQQ
+566 TLAYPYIQVDLKQQ
-580 MDTIAVKMWAR
+580 MDSIAVKMWAR
-591 YEGGNDY
+591 RNNDSY
-598 RTGNAPGNIIVSAT
+598 LTGNAPGNVIVSAT
-612 NTPADST
+612 NTPEDST

-631 PWGRYLKDM
+631 PWARHAVSST
-640 NGEDSITAN
+640 GEDSTYAN
-649 KNVGFFEVALGG
+649 NSVGFFEVALGA

-666 RFEVTRRQSN
+666 RFEVTRRQSQG
-676 AADADFKKMGNGAGN
+676 ADEDFKKMGNGAGN

-764 DILAEAKA
+764 NILAEAKA
-772 QYENAEEGAEVGY
+772 QYEAAEEGDKVGY

-801 EPTIKEVMSLTEVNA
+801 EPTIKEVMTLTEVNA

-821 NHGLEAF
+821 NNGLEAF
-828 AAKLNIPAA
+828 VAKLNIPAA

-860 TVSGNGSRVKWYKDS
+860 TVTGNGSRVKWYKDS

-959 PASNNLVTWGEANGA
+959 PGYNNLVTWGEANGA

-985 DELNTEIDW
+985 DELNNEIDW

-1013 DQCYT
+1013 EQCYS
-1018 VIGRKDNNLELKKI
+1018 VIGRNGNNLELKSIDGTTI
-1032 EGEVIAAGTP
+1032 EAGTP
-1042 FFYIDAYEYE
+1042 FIYIDAYESEAVRFQLAEATDYE
-1052 AAKFE
+1052 A
-1057 IAGATTYEELLASVA
+1057 LLASVA

-1085 AAVDSLAPK
+1085 AAVDSIAPNN
-1094 HGILYNGEAIVDSK
+1094 GILYNGESIVLSK

>member
-1 MKKMYNF
+1 MKKMYNL

-33 GGSTGSGQE
+33 GGSTGAGGE
-42 WTVDNIETG
+42 WTIDAIEPG
-51 VDFVLQSGKAALAG
+51 VDFVLQSGKAQIAG
-65 NVDFV
+65 EIDFV
-70 RGLGKSTFLNDK
+70 RGLGKSTFLNDE
-82 NLFQLESAG
+82 NLFQLEIAG
-91 EDADGEAMYYLKEKI
+91 ADDDGETIYYLKQK
-106 SGKYLQNDAYGFGES
+106 STGKYLQNDSYSYGDS
-121 KARAWKFRIV
+121 KGRAWKFRIA
-131 QPQVYTAEDLNKVGD
+131 QPSVYPAEDLNKVGE
-146 ECPVNNWAVAT
+146 ECPVTNWTVAT
-157 TAAVGDANHV
+157 SAAVGEANHL
-167 IFTDATHS
+167 IFTDAKFTNS
-175 ASECEDTT
+175 AAEDTAA
-183 VVKKGSVRFLVNGN
+183 VKKGAVRFLVNGGT
-197 VGAAPSLGRDFAMNT
+197 GAAPSLGNNFGQNT
-212 WMLFPVEKLTGSKYL
+212 WMLFPVTKMEGADYL
-227 YDALQELFPNSDP
+227 FDALNELFPNGNAD
-240 NIYNPGT
+240 IYNPGT
-247 EPGQISQEL
+247 EPGQISQDL
-256 YDELMNSYKAA
+256 YDELINSYNDAV
-267 EKLIEKGNEDHAACV
+267 KLVEEGADHAACV

-287 CLKALEAARAGAV
+287 CMKALEAARAGAV

-339 RPEGEQTMSLDD
+339 RPEGQQTMSLDD

-358 QANKDANDGSFYIQN
+358 QANKEANDGSFYIQN

-415 AKLKKDPMPGYG
+415 AKLKKNPMPGYG

-468 KKLEGLIAQDKL
+468 KRLEGLIAQDKL
-480 NKALAAELTTAET
+480 NKALATELTTAET

-503 VDGSRDGKLDMAADG
+503 VGGSRDGKLDMEGDA
-518 TPAGLLKTVDQL
+518 PAGLLKSVGQL
-530 SFNMTEKSEGSEAAL
+530 SFNMTETSEGSEEAL
-545 IDSDLS
+545 VDGNIESG
-551 AKNFYHS
+551 NFYHS
-558 DWQGAYDH
+558 DWKGTYDH
-566 KLAYPYIQVDLKQQ
+566 SLAYPYIQVDLKQQ
-580 MDTIAVKMWAR
+580 MDSIAVKMWAR
-591 YEGGNDY
+591 RNNDSY
-598 RTGNAPGNIIVSAT
+598 LTGNAPGNVIVSAT
-612 NTPADST
+612 NTPEDST

-631 PWGRYLKDM
+631 PWARHAVSST
-640 NGEDSITAN
+640 GEDSTYAN
-649 KNVGFFEVALGG
+649 NSVGFFEVALGA

-666 RFEVTRRQSN
+666 RFEVTRRQSQG
-676 AADADFKKMGNGAGN
+676 ADEDFKKMGNGAGN

-716 AQKEALVKVIADAKA
+716 AQKNALVEAIAEAKA

-740 ELIDQVKKAVE
+740 ELIDKVKKAVE

-764 DILAEAKA
+764 NILAEAKA
-772 QYENAEEGAEVGY
+772 QYEAAEEGDKVGY

-801 EPTIKEVMSLTEVNA
+801 EPTIKDVMSLSEVNA

-821 NHGLEAF
+821 NNGLEAF

-860 TVSGNGSRVKWYKDS
+860 TVTGNGSRVKWYKDS

-950 KENVFLNAQ
+950 KDNIFLNAQ

-985 DELNTEIDW
+985 DELNNEIDW

-1013 DQCYT
+1013 EQCYS
-1018 VIGRKDNNLELKKI
+1018 VIGRNGNNLELKSIDGTTI
-1032 EGEVIAAGTP
+1032 EAGTP
-1042 FFYIDAYEYE
+1042 FIYIDAYESEAVRFQLAEATDYE
-1052 AAKFE
+1052 A
-1057 IAGATTYEELLASVA
+1057 LLASVA

-1085 AAVDSLAPK
+1085 AAVDSIAPNN
-1094 HGILYNGEAIVDSK
+1094 GILYNGESIVLSK

>member
-1 MKKMYNF
+1 MKKMYNL

-33 GGSTGSGQE
+33 GGSTGAGGE
-42 WTVDNIETG
+42 WTIDDVEQG
-51 VDFVLQSGKAALAG
+51 VDFVLQSGKAQIAG
-65 NVDFV
+65 EIDFV
-70 RGLGKSTFLNDK
+70 RGLGKSTFLNDE
-82 NLFQLESAG
+82 NLFQLEVAG
-91 EDADGEAMYYLKEKI
+91 VDDDGETTYYLKQK
-106 SGKYLQNDAYGFGES
+106 STGKYLQNDSYSYGDS
-121 KARAWKFRIV
+121 KGRAWKFRIV
-131 QPQVYTAEDLNKVGD
+131 QPSVYTAEDLNKVGE
-146 ECPVNNWAVAT
+146 ECPVTNWTVAT
-157 TAAVGDANHV
+157 SAAVGEANHM
-167 IFTDATHS
+167 IFTDAKFTNS
-175 ASECEDTT
+175 AAEDTAA
-183 VVKKGSVRFLVNGN
+183 VKKGAVRFLVNGGT
-197 VGAAPSLGRDFAMNT
+197 GAAPSLGNNFGQNT
-212 WMLFPVEKLTGSKYL
+212 WMLFPVTKMEGADYL
-227 YDALQELFPNSDP
+227 FDALNELFPNGNAD
-240 NIYNPGT
+240 IYNPGT
-247 EPGQISQEL
+247 EPGQISQDL
-256 YDELMNSYKAA
+256 YDELINSYNDAT
-267 EKLIEKGNEDHAACV
+267 KLVEEGADHAACV

-287 CLKALEAARAGAV
+287 CKKALEAARAGAV

-313 NAHNGT
+313 TANNGT
-319 YDDGTGLHW
+319 YDDGTALHW
-328 SYGKEWYAPQE
+328 TYQKQWFAPQE
-339 RPEGEQTMSLDD
+339 RPEGQQQMTLDD

-358 QANKDANDGSFYIQN
+358 QSNKEAKDGSFYIQN
-373 FYTKRYIGMA
+373 FYTKRYVGTAKNRGEAIKTTETA
-383 ANATGAYVKSTD
+383 
-395 TPEEPYFIYPQD
+395 EESFLIYPQD

-415 AKLKKDPMPGYG
+415 VSRKEDPLVGYPNEG
-427 GQGAPQCSALHCP
+427 SPLLTALHCQK
-440 SDHNNVVIWTTD
+440 DANGVVIWTTD

-468 KKLEGLIAQDKL
+468 KRLEGLIAQDKL
-480 NKALAAELTTAET
+480 NKALATELTTAET

-503 VDGSRDGKLDMAADG
+503 VGGSRDGKLDMEGDA
-518 TPAGLLKTVDQL
+518 PAGLLKSVDQL
-530 SFNMTEKSEGSEAAL
+530 SFNMTETSEGSEEAL
-545 IDSDLS
+545 VDGNIESG
-551 AKNFYHS
+551 NFYHS
-558 DWQGAYDH
+558 DWKGTYDH
-566 KLAYPYIQVDLKQQ
+566 SLAYPYIQVDLKQQ
-580 MDTIAVKMWAR
+580 MDSIAVKMWAR
-591 YEGGNDY
+591 RNNDSY
-598 RTGNAPGNIIVSAT
+598 LTGNAPGNVIVSAT
-612 NTPADST
+612 NTPEDST

-631 PWGRYLKDM
+631 PWARHAVASNGKD
-640 NGEDSITAN
+640 STYAN
-649 KNVGFFEVALGG
+649 NSVGFFEVALGA

-676 AADADFKKMGNGAGN
+676 GADEDFKKMGNGAGN

-716 AQKEALVKVIADAKA
+716 AQKEALVKVITDAKA

-740 ELIDQVKKAVE
+740 ELIDKVKKAVE

-764 DILAEAKA
+764 NILAEAKA
-772 QYENAEEGAEVGY
+772 QYENAEEGDKVGY

-801 EPTIKEVMSLTEVNA
+801 EPTIKDVMSLSEVNA

-821 NHGLEAF
+821 NNGLEAF

-860 TVSGNGSRVKWYKDS
+860 TVTGNGSRVKWYKDS

-985 DELNTEIDW
+985 DELNNEIDW

-1013 DQCYT
+1013 EQCYS
-1018 VIGRKDNNLELKKI
+1018 VIGRNGNNLELKSIDGTTI
-1032 EGEVIAAGTP
+1032 EAGTP
-1042 FFYIDAYEYE
+1042 FIYIDAYESE
-1052 AAKFE
+1052 AVRFQLAE
-1057 IAGATTYEELLASVA
+1057 ATDYDALLASVA

-1085 AAVDSLAPK
+1085 AAVDSIAPNN
-1094 HGILYNGEAIVDSK
+1094 GILYNGESIVLSK

>member
-1 MKKMYNF
+1 MKKMYNL

-70 RGLGKSTFLNDK
+70 RGLGKSTFLNDQ

-131 QPQVYTAEDLNKVGD
+131 QPQVYMAEDLEKVGD
-146 ECPVNNWAVAT
+146 ECPINNWAVAT

-167 IFTDATHS
+167 IFTDAAHS

-267 EKLIEKGNEDHAACV
+267 EKLIEEGNEDHAACV

-287 CLKALEAARAGAV
+287 CIKALEAARAGAV

-313 NAHNGT
+313 SEHNGT
-319 YDDGTGLHW
+319 YDDGTALHW
-328 SYGKEWYAPQE
+328 TYQKQWFAPQE
-339 RPEGEQTMSLDD
+339 RPEGQQTMTLDD

-358 QANKDANDGSFYIQN
+358 QSNKEANDGSFYIQN
-373 FYTKRYIGMA
+373 FYTKRYVGTAKNRGEAIKTSETA
-383 ANATGAYVKSTD
+383 
-395 TPEEPYFIYPQD
+395 EEAFLIYPQD

-415 AKLKKDPMPGYG
+415 VSRKEDPLVGYPNEG
-427 GQGAPQCSALHCP
+427 SPLLTALHCQK
-440 SDHNNVVIWTTD
+440 DANGVVIWTTD

-468 KKLEGLIAQDKL
+468 KRLEGLIAQDKL

-493 TYKKGFYYDF
+493 TYKKGFYYEF
-503 VDGSRDGKLDMAADG
+503 VGGSRDGKLDMEGDA
-518 TPAGLLKTVDQL
+518 PAGLLKSVDQL
-530 SFNMTEKSEGSEAAL
+530 SFNMTETSEGSEEAL
-545 IDSDLS
+545 VDGNIESG
-551 AKNFYHS
+551 NFYHS
-558 DWQGAYDH
+558 DWKGNYDH
-566 KLAYPYIQVDLKQQ
+566 SLAYPYIQVDLKQQ
-580 MDTIAVKMWAR
+580 MDSIAVKMWAR
-591 YEGGNDY
+591 RNNDSY
-598 RTGNAPGNIIVSAT
+598 LTGNAPGNVIVSAT
-612 NTPADST
+612 NTPEDST

-631 PWGRYLKDM
+631 PWARHAVAST
-640 NGEDSITAN
+640 GEDSTYAN
-649 KNVGFFEVALGG
+649 NSVGFFEVALGG

-676 AADADFKKMGNGAGN
+676 GADEDFKKMGNGAGN

-697 RVFQS
+697 RVFQA

-716 AQKEALVKVIADAKA
+716 AQKEALVKVITDAKA

-772 QYENAEEGAEVGY
+772 QHAAAEEGAEVGY
-785 FQAGAK
+785 FQTGAK
-791 EALKKVIDEV
+791 EALKKIIDEV
-801 EPTIKEVMSLTEVNA
+801 EPTIKDVMSLSEVNA

-821 NHGLEAF
+821 NQGLEAF

-875 DDYISNNSITIAGNA
+875 DDYINNNSITIGGNA

-1052 AAKFE
+1052 AVKFE

>member
-1 MKKMYNF
+1 M
-8 LTMLVLFLMGST
+8 
-20 SMMAQ
+20 
-25 EDNRYQVA
+25 
-33 GGSTGSGQE
+33 
-42 WTVDNIETG
+42 
-51 VDFVLQSGKAALAG
+51 
-65 NVDFV
+65 
-70 RGLGKSTFLNDK
+70 
-82 NLFQLESAG
+82 
-91 EDADGEAMYYLKEKI
+91 
-106 SGKYLQNDAYGFGES
+106 
-121 KARAWKFRIV
+121 
-131 QPQVYTAEDLNKVGD
+131 
-146 ECPVNNWAVAT
+146 
-157 TAAVGDANHV
+157 
-167 IFTDATHS
+167 
-175 ASECEDTT
+175 
-183 VVKKGSVRFLVNGN
+183 
-197 VGAAPSLGRDFAMNT
+197 
-212 WMLFPVEKLTGSKYL
+212 
-227 YDALQELFPNSDP
+227 
-240 NIYNPGT
+240 
-247 EPGQISQEL
+247 
-256 YDELMNSYKAA
+256 
-267 EKLIEKGNEDHAACV
+267 
-282 AAYQR
+282 
-287 CLKALEAARAGAV
+287 
-300 PIKEGYYFFKSSR
+300 
-313 NAHNGT
+313 
-319 YDDGTGLHW
+319 
-328 SYGKEWYAPQE
+328 
-339 RPEGEQTMSLDD
+339 
-351 AQYVWHI
+351 
-358 QANKDANDGSFYIQN
+358 
-373 FYTKRYIGMA
+373 
-383 ANATGAYVKSTD
+383 
-395 TPEEPYFIYPQD
+395 
-407 KEDFVIES
+407 
-415 AKLKKDPMPGYG
+415 
-427 GQGAPQCSALHCP
+427 
-440 SDHNNVVIWTTD
+440 VIWTTD

-468 KKLEGLIAQDKL
+468 KRFEGLIAQDKL
-480 NKALAAELTTAET
+480 NKALATELTTAET

-503 VDGSRDGKLDMAADG
+503 VGGSRDGKLDMEGDA
-518 TPAGLLKTVDQL
+518 PAGLLKSVDQL
-530 SFNMTEKSEGSEAAL
+530 SFNMTETSEGSEEAL
-545 IDSDLS
+545 VDGNIESG
-551 AKNFYHS
+551 NFYHS
-558 DWQGAYDH
+558 DWKGTYDH
-566 KLAYPYIQVDLKQQ
+566 SLAYPYIQVDLKQQ
-580 MDTIAVKMWAR
+580 MDSIAVKMWAR
-591 YEGGNDY
+591 RNNDSY
-598 RTGNAPGNIIVSAT
+598 LTGNAPGNVIVSAT
-612 NTPADST
+612 NTPEDST

-631 PWGRYLKDM
+631 PWARHAVAST
-640 NGEDSITAN
+640 GEDSTYAN
-649 KNVGFFEVALGG
+649 NSVGFFEVALGA

-676 AADADFKKMGNGAGN
+676 GADEDFKKMGNGAGN

-716 AQKEALVKVIADAKA
+716 AQKNALVEAIAEAKA

-740 ELIDQVKKAVE
+740 ELIDKVKKAVE

-764 DILAEAKA
+764 NILAEAKA
-772 QYENAEEGAEVGY
+772 QYEAAEEGDKVGY

-801 EPTIKEVMSLTEVNA
+801 EPTIKEVMTLTEVNA

-821 NHGLEAF
+821 NNGLEAF

-860 TVSGNGSRVKWYKDS
+860 TVTGNGSRVKWYKDS

-959 PASNNLVTWGEANGA
+959 PGYNNLVTWGEANGA

-985 DELNTEIDW
+985 DELNNEIDW

-1013 DQCYT
+1013 EQCYS
-1018 VIGRKDNNLELKKI
+1018 VIGRNGNNLELKSIDGTTI
-1032 EGEVIAAGTP
+1032 EAGTP
-1042 FFYIDAYEYE
+1042 FIYIDAYESEAVRFQLAEATDYE
-1052 AAKFE
+1052 A
-1057 IAGATTYEELLASVA
+1057 LLASVA

-1085 AAVDSLAPK
+1085 AAVDSIAPNN
-1094 HGILYNGEAIVDSK
+1094 GILYNAESIVLSK

>member
-1 MKKMYNF
+1 MKKMYNL

-33 GGSTGSGQE
+33 GGSTGAGGE
-42 WTVDNIETG
+42 WTIDDVEQG
-51 VDFVLQSGKAALAG
+51 VDFVLQSGKAQIAG
-65 NVDFV
+65 EIDFV
-70 RGLGKSTFLNDK
+70 RGLGKSTFLNDE
-82 NLFQLESAG
+82 NLFQLEVAG
-91 EDADGEAMYYLKEKI
+91 VDDDGETTYYLKQK
-106 SGKYLQNDAYGFGES
+106 STGKYLQNDSYSYGDS
-121 KARAWKFRIV
+121 KGRAWKFRIV
-131 QPQVYTAEDLNKVGD
+131 QPSVYTAEDLNKVGE
-146 ECPVNNWAVAT
+146 ECPVTNWTVAT
-157 TAAVGDANHV
+157 SAAVGEANHM
-167 IFTDATHS
+167 IFTDAKFTNS
-175 ASECEDTT
+175 AAEDTAA
-183 VVKKGSVRFLVNGN
+183 VKKGAVRFLVNGGT
-197 VGAAPSLGRDFAMNT
+197 GAAPSLGNNFGQNT
-212 WMLFPVEKLTGSKYL
+212 WMLFPVTKMEGADYL
-227 YDALQELFPNSDP
+227 FDALNELFPNGNAD
-240 NIYNPGT
+240 IYNPGT
-247 EPGQISQEL
+247 EPGQISQDL
-256 YDELMNSYKAA
+256 YDELINSYNDAT
-267 EKLIEKGNEDHAACV
+267 KLVEEGADHAACV

-287 CLKALEAARAGAV
+287 CKKALEAARAGAV

-313 NAHNGT
+313 TANNGT
-319 YDDGTGLHW
+319 YDDGTALHW
-328 SYGKEWYAPQE
+328 TYQKQWFAPQE
-339 RPEGEQTMSLDD
+339 RPEGQQQMTLDD

-358 QANKDANDGSFYIQN
+358 QSNKEAKDGSFYIQN
-373 FYTKRYIGMA
+373 FYTKRYVGTAKNRGEAIKTTETA
-383 ANATGAYVKSTD
+383 
-395 TPEEPYFIYPQD
+395 EESFLIYPQD

-415 AKLKKDPMPGYG
+415 VSRKEDPLVGYPNEG
-427 GQGAPQCSALHCP
+427 SPLLTALHCQK
-440 SDHNNVVIWTTD
+440 DANGVVIWTTD

-468 KKLEGLIAQDKL
+468 KRLEGLIAQDKL
-480 NKALAAELTTAET
+480 NKALATELTTAET

-503 VDGSRDGKLDMAADG
+503 VGGSRDGKLDMEGDA
-518 TPAGLLKTVDQL
+518 PAGLLKSVDQL
-530 SFNMTEKSEGSEAAL
+530 SFNMTETSEGSEEAL
-545 IDSDLS
+545 VDGNIESG
-551 AKNFYHS
+551 NFYHS
-558 DWQGAYDH
+558 DWKGTYDH
-566 KLAYPYIQVDLKQQ
+566 SLAYPYIQVDLKQQ
-580 MDTIAVKMWAR
+580 MDSIAVKMWAR
-591 YEGGNDY
+591 RNNDSY
-598 RTGNAPGNIIVSAT
+598 LTGNAPGNVIVSAT
-612 NTPADST
+612 NTPEDST

-631 PWGRYLKDM
+631 PWARHAVASNGKD
-640 NGEDSITAN
+640 STYAN
-649 KNVGFFEVALGG
+649 NSVGFFEVALGA

-676 AADADFKKMGNGAGN
+676 GADEDFKKMGNGAGN

-702 KYNPAKSLIEAVPA
+702 KYNSAKSLIEAVPA
-716 AQKEALVKVIADAKA
+716 AQKEALAKVITDAKA

-764 DILAEAKA
+764 NILAEAKA
-772 QYENAEEGAEVGY
+772 QYAAAEEGDKVGY

-801 EPTIKEVMSLTEVNA
+801 EPTIKDVMSLSEVNA

-821 NHGLEAF
+821 NNGLEAF

-844 SATASE
+844 SATSSE

-985 DELNTEIDW
+985 DELNNEIDW

-1013 DQCYT
+1013 EQCYS
-1018 VIGRKDNNLELKKI
+1018 VIGRNGNNLELKSIDGTTI
-1032 EGEVIAAGTP
+1032 EAGTP
-1042 FFYIDAYEYE
+1042 FIYIDAYESE
-1052 AAKFE
+1052 AVRFQLAE
-1057 IAGATTYEELLASVA
+1057 ATDYDALLASVA

-1085 AAVDSLAPK
+1085 AAVDSIAPNN
-1094 HGILYNGEAIVDSK
+1094 GILYNGESIVLSK

>member
-1 MKKMYNF
+1 MKKMYNL

-33 GGSTGSGQE
+33 GGSTGAGGE
-42 WTVDNIETG
+42 WTIDDVEQG
-51 VDFVLQSGKAALAG
+51 VDFVLQSGKAQIAG
-65 NVDFV
+65 EIDFV
-70 RGLGKSTFLNDK
+70 RGLGKSTFLNDE
-82 NLFQLESAG
+82 NLFQLEVAG
-91 EDADGEAMYYLKEKI
+91 VDDDGETTYYLKQK
-106 SGKYLQNDAYGFGES
+106 STGKYLQNDSYSYGDS
-121 KARAWKFRIV
+121 KGRAWKFRIV
-131 QPQVYTAEDLNKVGD
+131 QPSVYTAEDLNKVGE
-146 ECPVNNWAVAT
+146 ECPVTNWTVAT
-157 TAAVGDANHV
+157 SAAVGEANHM
-167 IFTDATHS
+167 IFTDAKFTNS
-175 ASECEDTT
+175 AAEDTAA
-183 VVKKGSVRFLVNGN
+183 VKKGAVRFLVNGGT
-197 VGAAPSLGRDFAMNT
+197 GAAPSLGNNFGQNT
-212 WMLFPVEKLTGSKYL
+212 WMLFPVTKMEGADYL
-227 YDALQELFPNSDP
+227 FDALNELFPNGNAD
-240 NIYNPGT
+240 IYNPGT
-247 EPGQISQEL
+247 EPGQISQDL
-256 YDELMNSYKAA
+256 YDELINSYNDAT
-267 EKLIEKGNEDHAACV
+267 KLVEEGADHAACV

-287 CLKALEAARAGAV
+287 CKKALEAARAGAV

-313 NAHNGT
+313 TANNGT
-319 YDDGTGLHW
+319 YDDGTALHW
-328 SYGKEWYAPQE
+328 TYQKQWFAPQE
-339 RPEGEQTMSLDD
+339 RPEGQQQMTLDD

-358 QANKDANDGSFYIQN
+358 QSNKEANDGSFYIQN
-373 FYTKRYIGMA
+373 FYTKRYVGTTKNRGEAIKTTETA
-383 ANATGAYVKSTD
+383 
-395 TPEEPYFIYPQD
+395 EESFLIYPQD

-415 AKLKKDPMPGYG
+415 VSCKEDPLVGYPNEG
-427 GQGAPQCSALHCP
+427 SPLLTALHCQK
-440 SDHNNVVIWTTD
+440 DANGVVIWTTD

-468 KKLEGLIAQDKL
+468 KRLEGLIAQDKL
-480 NKALAAELTTAET
+480 NKALATELTTAET

-503 VDGSRDGKLDMAADG
+503 VGGSRDGKLDMEGDA
-518 TPAGLLKTVDQL
+518 PAGLLKSVDQL
-530 SFNMTEKSEGSEAAL
+530 SFNMTETSEGSEEAL
-545 IDSDLS
+545 VDGNIESG
-551 AKNFYHS
+551 NFYHS
-558 DWQGAYDH
+558 DWKGTYDH
-566 KLAYPYIQVDLKQQ
+566 SLAYPYIQVDLKQQ
-580 MDTIAVKMWAR
+580 MDSIAVKMWAR
-591 YEGGNDY
+591 RNNDSY
-598 RTGNAPGNIIVSAT
+598 LTGNAPGNVIVSAT
-612 NTPADST
+612 NTPEDST

-631 PWGRYLKDM
+631 PWARHAVSST
-640 NGEDSITAN
+640 GEDSTYAN
-649 KNVGFFEVALGG
+649 NSVGFFEVALGA

-666 RFEVTRRQSN
+666 RFEVTRRQSQG
-676 AADADFKKMGNGAGN
+676 ADEDFKKMGNGAGN

-716 AQKEALVKVIADAKA
+716 AQKEALVEAIAEAKA

-740 ELIDQVKKAVE
+740 ELIDKVKKAVE

-764 DILAEAKA
+764 NILAEAKA
-772 QYENAEEGAEVGY
+772 QYEAAEEGAEVGY

-801 EPTIKEVMSLTEVNA
+801 EPTIKDVMSLSEVNA

-821 NHGLEAF
+821 NNGLEAF

-860 TVSGNGSRVKWYKDS
+860 TVTGNGSRVKWYKDS

-985 DELNTEIDW
+985 DELNNEIDW

-1013 DQCYT
+1013 EQCYS
-1018 VIGRKDNNLELKKI
+1018 VIGRNGNNLEVKSIDGTTI
-1032 EGEVIAAGTP
+1032 EAGTP
-1042 FFYIDAYEYE
+1042 FIYIDAYESEAVRFQLAEATDYE
-1052 AAKFE
+1052 A
-1057 IAGATTYEELLASVA
+1057 LLASVA

-1085 AAVDSLAPK
+1085 AAVDSIAPNN
-1094 HGILYNGEAIVDSK
+1094 GILYNGESIVLSK

>member
-1 MKKMYNF
+1 MKKMYNL

-70 RGLGKSTFLNDK
+70 RGLGKSTFLNDQ

-131 QPQVYTAEDLNKVGD
+131 QPQVYMAEDLEKVGD
-146 ECPVNNWAVAT
+146 ECPINNWAVAT

-167 IFTDATHS
+167 IFTDAAHS

-267 EKLIEKGNEDHAACV
+267 EKLIEEGNEDHAACV

-287 CLKALEAARAGAV
+287 CIKALEAARAGAV

-313 NAHNGT
+313 SEHNGT
-319 YDDGTGLHW
+319 YDDGTALHW
-328 SYGKEWYAPQE
+328 TYQKQWFAPQE
-339 RPEGEQTMSLDD
+339 RPEGQQTMTLDD

-358 QANKDANDGSFYIQN
+358 QSNKEANDGSFYIQN
-373 FYTKRYIGMA
+373 FYTKRYVGTAKNRGEAIKTTETA
-383 ANATGAYVKSTD
+383 
-395 TPEEPYFIYPQD
+395 EEAFLIYPQD

-415 AKLKKDPMPGYG
+415 VSRKEDPLVGYPNEG
-427 GQGAPQCSALHCP
+427 SPLLTALHCQK
-440 SDHNNVVIWTTD
+440 DANGVVIWTTD

-462 ANADDI
+462 ANAEDI
-468 KKLEGLIAQDKL
+468 KRLEGLIAQDKL

-493 TYKKGFYYDF
+493 TYKKGFYYEF
-503 VDGSRDGKLDMAADG
+503 VGGSRDGKLDMEGDA
-518 TPAGLLKTVDQL
+518 PAGLLKSVDQL
-530 SFNMTEKSEGSEAAL
+530 SFNMTETSEGSEEAL
-545 IDSDLS
+545 VDGNIESG
-551 AKNFYHS
+551 NFYHS
-558 DWQGAYDH
+558 DWKGNYDH
-566 KLAYPYIQVDLKQQ
+566 SLAYPYIQVDLKQQ
-580 MDTIAVKMWAR
+580 MDSIAVKMWAR
-591 YEGGNDY
+591 RNNDSY
-598 RTGNAPGNIIVSAT
+598 LTGNAPGNVIVSAT
-612 NTPADST
+612 NTPEDST

-631 PWGRYLKDM
+631 PWARHAVAST
-640 NGEDSITAN
+640 GEDSTYAN
-649 KNVGFFEVALGG
+649 NSVGFFEVALGG

-676 AADADFKKMGNGAGN
+676 GADEDFKKMGNGAGN

-702 KYNPAKSLIEAVPA
+702 KYNSAKSLIEAVPA
-716 AQKEALVKVIADAKA
+716 AQKEALVKVITDAKA

-740 ELIDQVKKAVE
+740 ELINQVKKAVE

-772 QYENAEEGAEVGY
+772 QHAAAEEGAEVGY

-791 EALKKVIDEV
+791 EALKKIIDEV
-801 EPTIKEVMSLTEVNA
+801 EPTIKDVMSLSEVNA

-821 NHGLEAF
+821 NQGLEAF

-875 DDYISNNSITIAGNA
+875 DDYINNNSITIGGNA